1 MSAPEPAVLQAL
13 QGHTQGSDKWPGP
26 RAVKFY
32 IASVYNDFR
41 EERRQILEMV
51 GPELQSTYDD
61 RYIEIEFVDMHYG
74 SDGGDETN
82 PALLRYHLEEI
93 RCCNRTSKAGYF
105 LCLIGGEASS
115 YQPVLP
121 FKIPSSTFE
130 ELVKS
135 DSAQAALVRA
145 CYRVNGDGTY
155 HLHGDDKWYN
165 DLVERKDQRSRLSE
179 VQKAFNA
186 LATEALQVNANVSSL
201 LKSPVEHQ
209 CELALELLSN
219 GNHPKGVI
227 VVYRDMPELEPDDTK
242 LTTLARARLIQLKK
256 KLEDALPDSH
266 IIQLEPSSAD
276 SSRTDGGSENEEKLA
291 PFREKVQ
298 AVVSSLVDDSLS
310 TEPDQGKGR
319 KKTVQEV
326 FLEHITHLRICIEHN
341 RLHKVTVKQL
351 EDTAKIVLNKAAENY
366 ENRTRHPPVLIY
378 GPDASGKTTLLTHL
392 YYKCENIFPKP
403 VLRIIRFSASTPR
416 SAYNLELLRVMCQQ
430 ISIILNIPEGYLP
443 KDASFDPLYINN
455 WFQSLLKRCEEME
468 NEILLIFID
477 NVHRVNPLECDI
489 VTGLSWLPMSL
500 PRNVF
505 LVCTSAVSLE
515 QLQLTPAQKEKFKT
529 QNCYYLLDAIE
540 ETPENDSYGDFI
552 DGAFDNLEAV
562 FGIKAFS
569 KLAGYI
575 TCSEFGLTELE
586 LLELLMPTTNSDAVI
601 TLKDANFNFSTLCV
615 VKYMMKSLIS
625 ENTVSGRSTWRW
637 RAAAAT
643 ARARRRYV
651 RVQSALR
658 DAHSDLAALHFANF
672 LQDTDDT
679 DTSEAQELGCVDD
692 DDAVLDTTPFHSG
705 TRTAAAFTQRH
716 VEESWLHL
724 LLAGDFCKLKD
735 LTVCNFDFLLAAVQT
750 VTISY
755 LRCILEHVRCY
766 ILDRDVELVYGAVRK
781 SSDILTRDPMQLGAQ
796 IIAWLRPAVA
806 RRGVLATLVT
816 SAMAWCD
823 GYDKPLLVP
832 LNGWL
837 QPPIASTVR
846 VVSVGGSSP
855 GAGARLLQLAPSG
868 QHLVLAPSAGDPQL
882 WHVMS
887 NSKVHTFKGHS
898 GRILCMCVTR
908 ESQYLL
914 TGSEDTSV
922 IVWDLHSL
930 ACKTKILEHI
940 APVLC
945 VAAIVNRSLVISGGE
960 DSAVIVTSLVDGALV
975 TKLDHHRGPVTA
987 VKAIQDG
994 DILVTGS
1001 QDGTVCTWNV
1011 DNFTLLSTVTSG
1023 VPIHAMEVTEDN
1035 VFLITLQGENELHV
1049 RTFITGTHL
1058 HVLKR
1063 HKAKVKCFCVGHDS
1077 SRAAVGCADQRIYI
1091 YSLHNAQLLR
1101 TLAAA
1106 HDLAALA
1113 IADKDHFLLAA
1124 GGNRVTIYSFH
1135 TEDNLTNFRPTKQL
1149 KRRQTKS
1156 TTNITLLQAEQSE
1169 LIPISCLEVSRDGQ
1183 LAASGCARGLVRVW
1197 HLSTHRLQATLNGHI
1212 GHVTCVTFSP
1222 NNLLVLS
1229 GSEDRTVVVWQLAD
1243 NSPSLTYKGHTAA
1256 LQSLLMM
1263 SDGRRAMS
1271 GDRARNVHVWLVDSG
1286 IVLHSTTGP
1295 TVSLDVTLNMKFSV
1309 LSDGDNSVRIW
1320 SLARVDSGEE
1330 RRSVS
1335 HAERITCFALTADS
1349 QHVVTG
1355 SMDMSLKVW
1364 QLDGGKLSQVLVGHS
1379 DIVTC
1384 VAVSITNKTQVV
1396 SGSWD
1401 CNLIVWDINTGS
1413 DLHLLSGHLGK
1424 VTCVKVT
1431 GDGTIAVSSA
1441 EDKTLIIWETKRGL
1455 ALTSLA
1461 LHVPLLGFQITSDCS
1476 RIAIHLLDRGCLPMI
1491 CLHNTPATYV
1501 KIPTYAAP
1509 TKDIDE
1515 LRPLAPKRPMRR
1527 LLKKE
1532 VSLDTYTW
1540 QKKYGHLTS
1549 AAMMAQVDERLKR
1562 RFSVSASMEEISKI
1576 QEAKNKDLGSQVSL
1590 GPEEAAIAQ
1599 SQHFDQLEALWN
1611 KISPPRRRSNKSL
1624 TKQSSL
1630 IETKFDSSDEEH
1642 TPIEEQGKA
1651 HKSSLESRS

>member
-1 MSAPEPAVLQAL
+1 MSAPEPSVLSAL
-13 QGHTQGSDKWPGP
+13 KGFTETSDKWPGP
-26 RAVKFY
+26 RAVKIY
-32 IASVYNDFR
+32 VASVYNEFR

-74 SDGGDETN
+74 TDGGDEAN
-82 PALLRYHLEEI
+82 PALLQHYLEEI
-93 RCCNRTSKAGYF
+93 RCCNQTSKAGYF
-105 LCLIGGEASS
+105 LCLIGGDASS

-121 FKIPSSTFE
+121 FKIPEATFE

-145 CYRVNGDGTY
+145 CYRLNGDGSY
-155 HLHGDDKWYN
+155 HLEGEDKWFS
-165 DLVERKDQRSRLSE
+165 DLMDREEQRSRLFE

-186 LATEALQVNANVSSL
+186 TALEASANGLEVSDL
-201 LKSPVEHQ
+201 LRSPVELQ
-209 CELALELLSN
+209 CELALDLLSS
-219 GNHPKGVI
+219 GNHPKGMIAVI
-227 VVYRDMPELEPDDTK
+227 RDTPDLEPDDSKITV
-242 LTTLARARLIQLKK
+242 LAHSRLKELRRKM
-256 KLEDALPDSH
+256 EDALPDTH
-266 IIQLEPSSAD
+266 IITLESLSAE
-276 SSRTDGGSENEEKLA
+276 SSRTDGASDNEEKLA
-291 PFREKVQ
+291 PFREMVQ
-298 AVVSSLVDDSLS
+298 VVVSSLVDESLS

-341 RLHKVTVKQL
+341 RLYKVNVKQV
-351 EDTAKIVLNKAAENY
+351 EEAAKSILHNAKENY
-366 ENRTRHPPVLIY
+366 ENRTRHPPALIY
-378 GPDASGKTTLLTHL
+378 GPDASGKSTLLTHL
-392 YYKCENIFPKP
+392 YFKCEEIFPKP
-403 VLRIIRFSASTPR
+403 VLRIVRFSASTPR

-455 WFQSLLKRCEEME
+455 WFQSLLRKCEEME

-515 QLQLTPAQKEKFKT
+515 QLQLTPAQKEKFKV
-529 QNCYYLLDAIE
+529 QNCYYLLDAID
-540 ETPENDSYGDFI
+540 ETPENNSYGDYI
-552 DGAFDNLEAV
+552 DGAFDNLEVV
-562 FGIKAFS
+562 FGSKAFS
-569 KLAGYI
+569 KLASYI

-586 LLELLMPTTNSDAVI
+586 LLELLMPTSNSDAVI
-601 TLKDANFNFSTLCV
+601 TLKEANFNFSTICV
-615 VKYMMKSLIS
+615 AKNMMKNLIS
-625 ENTVSGRSTWRW
+625 ENVVSGRCTWRW
-637 RAAAAT
+637 RAAAASS
-643 ARARRRYV
+643 RARRRYV
-651 RVQSALR
+651 RSQAALR

-672 LQDTDDT
+672 LHDADDT
-679 DTSEAQELGCVDD
+679 DTSEAQEPVRVLIGCVDND
-692 DDAVLDTTPFHSG
+692 DDALLDSTPFHSAS
-705 TRTAAAFTQRH
+705 RTAAAFTQRH

-724 LLAGDFCKLKD
+724 LLAGDFSKLKD
-735 LTVCNFDFLLAAVQT
+735 LTVCNFDFLLASVQT

-816 SAMAWCD
+816 AAMAWCD

-846 VVSVGGSSP
+846 VLSVGGSTP

-887 NSKVHTFKGHS
+887 NSRVHTFKGHS

-922 IVWDLHSL
+922 IVWDLHTL
-930 ACKTKILEHI
+930 AVKTKILEHI

-987 VKAIQDG
+987 VKVIQDG
-994 DILVTGS
+994 EILVTCS

-1011 DNFTLLSTVTSG
+1011 DNFTLLSTVNAG
-1023 VPIHAMEVTEDN
+1023 VPINTMEVTDDN

-1063 HKAKVKCFCVGHDS
+1063 HKAKVKCFCVAHDS
-1077 SRAAVGCADQRIYI
+1077 SRAAVGCADQRIYL
-1091 YSLHNAQLLR
+1091 YSLHSATLLR
-1101 TLAAA
+1101 TLAVA

-1113 IADKDHFLLAA
+1113 VADKDHFLLAA

-1135 TEDNLTNFRPTKQL
+1135 TEDNLTNFRPTKQT

-1156 TTNITLLQAEQSE
+1156 MTNVTMLQAEQSE
-1169 LIPISCLEVSRDGQ
+1169 LIPISCLEISRDGQ

-1197 HLSTHRLQATLNGHI
+1197 HLSTHRLQTTLNGHL

-1229 GSEDRTVVVWQLAD
+1229 GSEDRTIVVWQLAD
-1243 NSPSLTYKGHTAA
+1243 NSPSLTYKGHSAA
-1256 LQSLLMM
+1256 LQTLLMM

-1271 GDRARNVHVWLVDSG
+1271 GDRARTVHVWLVDSG
-1286 IVLHSTTGP
+1286 IVLHSTAAP
-1295 TVSLDVTLNMKFSV
+1295 TASLDVTLNMKFAV

-1320 SLARVDSGEE
+1320 TLAGGDSGEE
-1330 RRSVS
+1330 KRNVS

-1364 QLDGGKLSQVLVGHS
+1364 KLDGGKLSQVLVGHS

-1384 VAVSITNKTQVV
+1384 VAVSITNKTQIV

-1461 LHVPLLGFQITSDCS
+1461 LHVPLLGFQITSDCA
-1476 RIAIHLLDRGCLPMI
+1476 RIAVHLLDRGCLPMI

-1509 TKDIDE
+1509 TKDVDE

-1624 TKQSSL
+1624 QKQSSL
-1630 IETKFDSSDEEH
+1630 IESRFDSSDEEH
-1642 TPIEEQGKA
+1642 TPVEEQE
-1651 HKSSLESRS
+1651 HMVE

>member
-1 MSAPEPAVLQAL
+1 MTAPEPLVLQAL
-13 QGHTQGSDKWPGP
+13 QGHTQQSTKWPGP
-26 RAVKFY
+26 RAVKIY
-32 IASVYNDFR
+32 ITSVYNDFR

-61 RYIEIEFVDMHYG
+61 RYIEIDFVDMHYG
-74 SDGGDETN
+74 TDGGDEAN
-82 PALLRYHLEEI
+82 PALLRYHLQEI
-93 RCCNRTSKAGYF
+93 KCCNQASKAGYF
-105 LCLIGGEASS
+105 LCLLGGDALS

-121 FKIPSSTFE
+121 FTIKYNIFT

-135 DSAQAALVRA
+135 DTAQAALIRS
-145 CYRVNGDGTY
+145 CYRLNDDGTY
-155 HLHGDDKWYN
+155 HLEGDDKWFN
-165 DLVERKDQRSRLSE
+165 DLLEREEQRSRLSE
-179 VQKAFNA
+179 VQKAFTTLVLDA
-186 LATEALQVNANVSSL
+186 IERGVEASDL
-201 LKSPVEHQ
+201 LKSAVELQ
-209 CELALELLSN
+209 CESALDLLAN
-219 GNHPKGVI
+219 GPHPKGI
-227 VVYRDMPELEPDDTK
+227 VAVFRDIQTEADDSK
-242 LTTLARARLIQLKK
+242 LANLASTRLKALKRR
-256 KLEDALPDSH
+256 LEDALPESH
-266 IIQLEPSSAD
+266 IIRLESPSAE
-276 SSRTDGGSENEEKLA
+276 SSRTDAGSDCEEKLA
-291 PFREKVQ
+291 PLREQVLN
-298 AVVSSLVDDSLS
+298 VVSSLVDDSLS

-341 RLHKVTVKQL
+341 RLYKVTVKQI
-351 EDTAKIVLNKAAENY
+351 EDTAKSILNNAKENY
-366 ENRTRHPPVLIY
+366 ENRMRHPPVLIH
-378 GPDASGKTTLLTHL
+378 GPDASGKSTLLTHL
-392 YYKCENIFPKP
+392 YYKCEEFFDKP
-403 VLRIIRFSASTPR
+403 VLRVIRFSASTPR

-455 WFQSLLKRCEEME
+455 WFQSLLRRCEEME

-505 LVCTSAVSLE
+505 LVCTSAVSLD
-515 QLQLTPAQKEKFKT
+515 QLQLTPAQKEKFKV

-540 ETPENDSYGDFI
+540 ETPENLSYGDYI
-552 DGAFDNLEAV
+552 DGAFDNLEVV
-562 FGIKAFS
+562 FGPKAFS
-569 KLAGYI
+569 KLASYI

-586 LLELLMPTTNSDAVI
+586 LLELLMPTTNSEAVI

-615 VKYMMKSLIS
+615 AKYMMKSLIF
-625 ENTVSGRSTWRW
+625 ENVVSGRSTWRW
-637 RAAAAT
+637 RAAAAG

-651 RVQSALR
+651 RVQAALR
-658 DAHSDLAALHFANF
+658 DAHSDLAALHFAHF
-672 LQDTDDT
+672 LNDADDT
-679 DTSEAQELGCVDD
+679 DTSDAQEPGCVDD
-692 DDAVLDTTPFHSG
+692 DDALLDSTPFHSAS
-705 TRTAAAFTQRH
+705 RTAAAFTQRH

-724 LLAGDFCKLKD
+724 LLAGDFSKLKD

-816 SAMAWCD
+816 AAMAWCD

-846 VVSVGGSSP
+846 VVSVGGSTP

-887 NSKVHTFKGHS
+887 NSRVHTFKGHS

-922 IVWDLHSL
+922 IVWDLHTL
-930 ACKTKILEHI
+930 AVKTKILEHI

-987 VKAIQDG
+987 VKVIQDG
-994 DILVTGS
+994 EILVTGS

-1011 DNFTLLSTVTSG
+1011 DNFTLLSTVTAG
-1023 VPIHAMEVTEDN
+1023 VPVHAMDITDDN
-1035 VFLITLQGENELHV
+1035 VFLITLQGDTELHL
-1049 RTFITGTHL
+1049 RTFITGTYL
-1058 HVLKR
+1058 HALKR
-1063 HKAKVKCFCVGHDS
+1063 HKTKVKCFCVAHDS
-1077 SRAAVGCADQRIYI
+1077 SRVAVGCADQRIYV
-1091 YSLHNAQLLR
+1091 YSIHSALLLR

-1113 IADKDHFLLAA
+1113 VADRDHFLLAA

-1135 TEDNLTNFRPTKQL
+1135 TEDNLTNFRPTKQI

-1197 HLSTHRLQATLNGHI
+1197 QLSTHRLQTTLNGHL
-1212 GHVTCVTFSP
+1212 GHITCVTFSP

-1229 GSEDRTVVVWQLAD
+1229 GSEDRKVVVWQLAD
-1243 NSPSLTYKGHTAA
+1243 NSPSLTYKGHPAA

-1271 GDRARNVHVWLVDSG
+1271 SDRARNVHVWLVDSG

-1295 TVSLDVTLNMKFSV
+1295 SASLDVTLNMKYSV

-1320 SLARVDSGEE
+1320 NLTGGDEE
-1330 RRSVS
+1330 KRSVS

-1364 QLDGGKLSQVLVGHS
+1364 KLDGGKLSQVLVGHS

-1431 GDGTIAVSSA
+1431 GDGTIAVSGA

-1461 LHVPLLGFQITSDCS
+1461 LHVPLLGFQITSDCA
-1476 RIAIHLLDRGCLPMI
+1476 RIVVHLLDRGCLPII

-1624 TKQSSL
+1624 SKQSSL
-1630 IETKFDSSDEEH
+1630 IESRFDSSDEEH
-1642 TPIEEQGKA
+1642 TPVEEQE
-1651 HKSSLESRS
+1651 HMVE

>member
-13 QGHTQGSDKWPGP
+13 QGHTQNCDKWPGP
-26 RAVKFY
+26 RACKIYV
-32 IASVYNDFR
+32 ASVYNDFR

-51 GPELQSTYDD
+51 GPELQATYDD
-61 RYIEIEFVDMHYG
+61 RYIEIEFLDMHYG
-74 SDGGDETN
+74 TDGGDEN
-82 PALLRYHLEEI
+82 SPALLRHLLDEI
-93 RCCNRTSKAGYF
+93 RCCNNTSKAGYF
-105 LCLIGGEASS
+105 LCLIGGDASS
-115 YQPVLP
+115 YLPVLP
-121 FKIPSSTFE
+121 FSVKEGTFE
-130 ELVKS
+130 QLVKPGCP
-135 DSAQAALVRA
+135 QAALVQA
-145 CYRVNGDGTY
+145 CYRLHADGLY
-155 HLHGDDKWYN
+155 HLEGDDKWFSN
-165 DLVERKDQRSRLSE
+165 LVDREEQRGRLAE
-179 VQKAFNA
+179 VQKAFNS
-186 LATEALQVNANVSSL
+186 LVLEAHAGGADVTHL
-201 LKSPVEHQ
+201 LRSPVEIQ
-209 CELALELLSN
+209 CELALDLLST

-227 VVYRDMPELEPDDTK
+227 AVFRDCPALEADDSK
-242 LTTLARARLIQLKK
+242 IAVLAHSRLKALKR
-256 KLEDALPDSH
+256 KLEDTLPENH
-266 IIQLEPSSAD
+266 IIRLESSSAE
-276 SSRTDGGSENEEKLA
+276 SSRTDAASDNEERLA
-291 PFREKVQ
+291 PLREAVQ
-298 AVVSSLVDDSLS
+298 ACVSALLDDSLS

-326 FLEHITHLRICIEHN
+326 FLEHITHLRICIEH
-341 RLHKVTVKQL
+341 RRQYKVNVKQI
-351 EDTAKIVLNKAAENY
+351 EDAAKSILSNATENY

-378 GPDASGKTTLLTHL
+378 GPDASGKSTLLTHL
-392 YYKCENIFPKP
+392 YYKCEEVFPKP

-455 WFQSLLKRCEEME
+455 WFQSLLRRCEDME

-505 LVCTSAVSLE
+505 LVCTSAVPLE
-515 QLQLTPAQKEKFKT
+515 QLQLTPAQKEKFKV
-529 QNCYYLLDAIE
+529 QQSYHLLDAIA
-540 ETPENDSYGDFI
+540 ETPENNSYGDYI
-552 DGAFDNLEAV
+552 DSAFDKLEAV
-562 FGIKAFS
+562 FGSKAFS

-586 LLELLMPTTNSDAVI
+586 LLELLMPTSNSDAVI

-615 VKYMMKSLIS
+615 AKYMMKPLIA
-625 ENTVSGRSTWRW
+625 ENVVSGRSTWRW
-637 RAAAAT
+637 RAAAAG

-672 LQDTDDT
+672 LQDPDDT
-679 DTSEAQELGCVDD
+679 DTSETQEPGCADE
-692 DDAVLDTTPFHSG
+692 DDALLDSTPFHSG

-724 LLAGDFCKLKD
+724 LLAGDFSKLKD

-750 VTISY
+750 VTVSY

-766 ILDRDVELVYGAVRK
+766 ILDRDVELVYGAVKK

-816 SAMAWCD
+816 AAMAWCD

-846 VVSVGGSSP
+846 VLSVGATSP

-868 QHLVLAPSAGDPQL
+868 QHLVLAPAAGDPQL

-922 IVWDLHSL
+922 IVWDLHTL
-930 ACKTKILEHI
+930 AVKAKMTEHI

-945 VAAIVNRSLVISGGE
+945 VAAVVNRSLVISGGE
-960 DSAVIVTSLVDGALV
+960 DSAVIVASLVDGSLV
-975 TKLDHHRGPVTA
+975 TKLDHHRGSVTG
-987 VKAIQDG
+987 VKVLQDG
-994 DILVTGS
+994 EIVVTCS
-1001 QDGTVCTWNV
+1001 QDGTICTWNV
-1011 DNFTLLSTVTSG
+1011 DNFTLLSTVTAG
-1023 VPIHAMEVTEDN
+1023 MPVHAMEITDDN
-1035 VFLITLQGENELHV
+1035 VFLVTLQGENELHV
-1049 RTFITGTHL
+1049 RTFITGTYL
-1058 HVLKR
+1058 HMLKR
-1063 HKAKVKCFCVGHDS
+1063 HKTKLKCFCVAHDS
-1077 SRAAVGCADQRIYI
+1077 SRAAVGCSDQRVYV
-1091 YSLHNAQLLR
+1091 YSLHTAQLLR
-1101 TLAAA
+1101 TIAVA
-1106 HDLAALA
+1106 HDLSALA
-1113 IADKDHFLLAA
+1113 VADRDHFLLAA

-1156 TTNITLLQAEQSE
+1156 KTNISLLQAEQSE

-1197 HLSTHRLQATLNGHI
+1197 QLSTHRLQTTLNGHM

-1243 NSPSLTYKGHTAA
+1243 NSPTLTYKGHSAA

-1263 SDGRRAMS
+1263 SDNRRAMS

-1295 TVSLDVTLNMKFSV
+1295 SASLEVTLNMKFAV

-1320 SLARVDSGEE
+1320 ALTGGEGSDE
-1330 RRSVS
+1330 RRTVS
-1335 HAERITCFALTADS
+1335 HAERVTCFAVTADL

-1364 QLDGGKLSQVLVGHS
+1364 KLDGGKLSQVLVGHS

-1384 VAVSITNKTQVV
+1384 VAVAITNKTQVV

-1401 CNLIVWDINTGS
+1401 CNLIVWDMNTGS

-1431 GDGTIAVSSA
+1431 GDGSIAVSSA

-1461 LHVPLLGFQITSDCS
+1461 LHVPVLGLQITSDCS
-1476 RIAIHLLDRGCLPMI
+1476 RIVIHLLDRGCLPII

-1509 TKDIDE
+1509 TKNADE

-1611 KISPPRRRSNKSL
+1611 KVSPPRRRSNKSL
-1624 TKQSSL
+1624 SKQSSL
-1630 IETKFDSSDEEH
+1630 IERLDSSDEEH
-1642 TPIEEQGKA
+1642 TPVEEQVRFRKA
-1651 HKSSLESRS
+1651 TN

>member
-1 MSAPEPAVLQAL
+1 MSAPEPLVLQAL
-13 QGHTQGSDKWPGP
+13 QGYTEQSDKWPGP
-26 RAVKFY
+26 RVVKIFV
-32 IASVYNDFR
+32 ASVYNDFR
-41 EERRQILEMV
+41 EERRHVLELA
-51 GPELQSTYDD
+51 GPELQATYDD
-61 RYIEIEFVDMHYG
+61 RHVEFEFVDMHYG
-74 SDGGDETN
+74 TDGGDETN

-93 RCCNRTSKAGYF
+93 RSCNHASKAGYF
-105 LCLIGGEASS
+105 LCFIGGDTST

-121 FKIPSSTFE
+121 FKIAGETFE
-130 ELVKS
+130 QLIKS
-135 DSAQAALVRA
+135 ESAQTALIRA
-145 CYRVNGDGTY
+145 CYRLNGDGNY
-155 HLHGDDKWYN
+155 HLEGDEKWFS
-165 DLVERKDQRSRLSE
+165 DLLDRDEQRKRLSI
-179 VQKAFNA
+179 VQKVFNTLA
-186 LATEALQVNANVSSL
+186 LEALEKGADVTNL
-201 LKSPVEHQ
+201 LRSPVEIQ
-209 CELALELLSN
+209 CDTALELLST
-219 GNHPKGVI
+219 GKHPKGLI
-227 VVYRDMPELEPDDTK
+227 VVYRDIPDLEADDSK
-242 LTTLARARLIQLKK
+242 LTTLVHQRLKK
-256 KLEDALPDSH
+256 LLKKFEDVLPETHVIRLEA
-266 IIQLEPSSAD
+266 ISAD
-276 SSRTDGGSENEEKLA
+276 SSRTDAASDNEEKLS

-341 RLHKVTVKQL
+341 RLYKVNVKKI
-351 EDTAKIVLNKAAENY
+351 EDAARDILDNAKENY
-366 ENRTRHPPVLIY
+366 ENRCRHPPVLIY
-378 GPDASGKTTLLTHL
+378 GPDASGKSTLLTHL
-392 YYKCENIFPKP
+392 YFKCEEIFPKP
-403 VLRIIRFSASTPR
+403 VLRIIRFSAATPR

-455 WFQSLLKRCEEME
+455 WFQSLLKRCEEMKD
-468 NEILLIFID
+468 EILLIFID

-505 LVCTSAVSLE
+505 LFCTSAMSLE
-515 QLQLTPAQKEKFKT
+515 QLQLTPAQKEKFKV
-529 QNCYYLLDAIE
+529 QNCYYLLDAVE
-540 ETPENDSYGDFI
+540 ESPENNSCGDYI
-552 DGAFDNLEAV
+552 DGAFDNLEVV
-562 FGIKAFS
+562 FGSKSFS

-586 LLELLMPTTNSDAVI
+586 LLELLMPTSNSDAVI

-615 VKYMMKSLIS
+615 AKYMMLTKTIIV
-625 ENTVSGRSTWRW
+625 ENVVSGRSTWRW
-637 RAAAAT
+637 RAAAAS

-672 LQDTDDT
+672 LNDTDDT
-679 DTSEAQELGCVDD
+679 DTSETHEPVLPGYVDD
-692 DDAVLDTTPFHSG
+692 DDALLDSTPFHSAS
-705 TRTAAAFTQRH
+705 RTAAAFTQRH

-724 LLAGDFCKLKD
+724 LLAGDFSKLKD

-816 SAMAWCD
+816 AAMAWCD

-837 QPPIASTVR
+837 HPPIASTVR
-846 VVSVGGSSP
+846 VVSVGGSTP
-855 GAGARLLQLAPSG
+855 GAGVRLLQLAPSG

-922 IVWDLHSL
+922 IVWDLHTL
-930 ACKTKILEHI
+930 AVKTKILEHI

-975 TKLDHHRGPVTA
+975 TKLDHHRGPVTTIK
-987 VKAIQDG
+987 VIQDG
-994 DILVTGS
+994 DILVTCS

-1011 DNFTLLSTVTSG
+1011 DSFTLLSTVSTG

-1035 VFLITLQGENELHV
+1035 VFLVTLQGENELHI

-1058 HVLKR
+1058 HILKR

-1077 SRAAVGCADQRIYI
+1077 SRVSVGCADQRIYI
-1091 YSLHNAQLLR
+1091 YSLHTAQLLR

-1135 TEDNLTNFRPTKQL
+1135 TEDNLTNFRPTKML

-1197 HLSTHRLQATLNGHI
+1197 QLSTHRLQTTLNGHL
-1212 GHVTCVTFSP
+1212 GHITCVTFSP

-1243 NSPSLTYKGHTAA
+1243 NSSSLTYKGHQSA
-1256 LQSLLMM
+1256 LQTLLMM

-1286 IVLHSTTGP
+1286 IVLHSATCP
-1295 TVSLDVTLNMKFSV
+1295 TASIDVTLNMKFAV

-1320 SLARVDSGEE
+1320 ALAEGDSGEE
-1330 RRSVS
+1330 KRSVS
-1335 HAERITCFALTADS
+1335 HAERVTCFALTADS

-1401 CNLIVWDINTGS
+1401 YNLIVWDINTGS
-1413 DLHLLSGHLGK
+1413 DVHLLSGHLGK

-1431 GDGTIAVSSA
+1431 GDGSIAVSGA

-1455 ALTSLA
+1455 ALTSFA

-1476 RIAIHLLDRGCLPMI
+1476 RVVVHLLDRGCLPII

-1509 TKDIDE
+1509 TKDVDE

-1590 GPEEAAIAQ
+1590 GPEQAAIAQ

-1624 TKQSSL
+1624 SKQSSL
-1630 IETKFDSSDEEH
+1630 IERVDSSDEDH
-1642 TPIEEQGKA
+1642 TPVEEQE
-1651 HKSSLESRS
+1651 HMVE

>member
-1 MSAPEPAVLQAL
+1 MSAPEPAVLRAL
-13 QGHTQGSDKWPGP
+13 QGYTDHSDKWPGP
-26 RAVKFY
+26 RLVKIY
-32 IASVYNDFR
+32 LASIYNEFR
-41 EERRQILEMV
+41 EERRHLLEMV
-51 GPELQSTYDD
+51 GPELQATYDD
-61 RYIEIEFVDMHYG
+61 RHIEIEFVDMHYG
-74 SDGGDETN
+74 TDGKDETN
-82 PALLRYHLEEI
+82 PALLRYHLDEI
-93 RCCNRTSKAGYF
+93 RCCNHTSKAGYF
-105 LCLIGGEASS
+105 LCFIGGDASQ

-121 FKIPSSTFE
+121 FKIPVNTFE
-130 ELVKS
+130 KLVKS

-145 CYRVNGDGTY
+145 CYRLNGNNAY
-155 HLHGDDKWYN
+155 QLEGDDKWFS
-165 DLVERKDQRSRLSE
+165 DLLEREDQRSRLSAIE
-179 VQKAFNA
+179 KAFKA
-186 LATEALQVNANVSSL
+186 LALEALGEKDGIADLLRSST
-201 LKSPVEHQ
+201 EIQ
-209 CELALELLSN
+209 CELALELLKN
-219 GNHPKGVI
+219 GKHPKGVI
-227 VVYRDMPELEPDDTK
+227 AVLKDIPDLEHDDSKITV
-242 LTTLARARLIQLKK
+242 LAHSRLKK
-256 KLEDALPDSH
+256 LQRKLEETLPEGH
-266 IIQLEPSSAD
+266 VIRLEVPSAD
-276 SSRTDGGSENEEKLA
+276 SSRTDGASDNDEKLS
-291 PFREKVQ
+291 PFRDQ
-298 AVVSSLVDDSLS
+298 IQTVVSSLIDDSLS
-310 TEPDQGKGR
+310 TEPDQGRGR

-341 RLHKVTVKQL
+341 SLYKVTVKQIA
-351 EDTAKIVLNKAAENY
+351 DVAKTILNTVKENY
-366 ENRTRHPPVLIY
+366 ENRCRHPPVLIY
-378 GPDASGKTTLLTHL
+378 GPDASGKSTLLTHL
-392 YYKCENIFPKP
+392 YFQCEKLFSRP
-403 VLRIIRFSASTPR
+403 VLRIIRFSAATPR

-455 WFQSLLKRCEEME
+455 WFQSLLRRCEDME

-505 LVCTSAVSLE
+505 LICTSAVSLQ
-515 QLQLTPAQKEKFKT
+515 QLQLTPAQKEKFKI

-540 ETPENDSYGDFI
+540 ETSDNHSYGDYI
-552 DGAFDNLEAV
+552 DGAFDNLETV
-562 FGIKAFS
+562 FGAKAFS
-569 KLAGYI
+569 KLAGYV

-586 LLELLMPTTNSDAVI
+586 LLELLMPTSNSEAII
-601 TLKDANFNFSTLCV
+601 TLQDANFNFSTLCV
-615 VKYMMKSLIS
+615 TKYMMKSLIV
-625 ENTVSGRSTWRW
+625 ENVVSGRCTWRW
-637 RAAAAT
+637 RAAAAG

-658 DAHSDLAALHFANF
+658 DTHSDLAALHFANF
-672 LQDTDDT
+672 LHESDDT

-692 DDAVLDTTPFHSG
+692 DDALLDSTPFHSAS
-705 TRTAAAFTQRH
+705 RTAAAFTQRH

-724 LLAGDFCKLKD
+724 LLAGDFSKLKD

-796 IIAWLRPAVA
+796 IIAWLRPAIA

-816 SAMAWCD
+816 AAMAWCD

-846 VVSVGGSSP
+846 VMSVGGTAVGTAG

-868 QHLVLAPSAGDPQL
+868 QHLVLAPAAGDPQL

-887 NSKVHTFKGHS
+887 NSRVHTFKGHS

-914 TGSEDTSV
+914 TGSEDTTV
-922 IVWDLHSL
+922 VVWDLHTL
-930 ACKTKILEHI
+930 AVKTKILEHI

-975 TKLDHHRGPVTA
+975 TKLDHHRGPVTS
-987 VKAIQDG
+987 VKVILDG
-994 DILVTGS
+994 EILVTGS
-1001 QDGTVCTWNV
+1001 HDGTVCTWNV
-1011 DNFTLLSTVTSG
+1011 DNFTILSTITVGT
-1023 VPIHAMEVTEDN
+1023 PIHIMDVTDDN
-1035 VFLITLQGENELHV
+1035 VFLITLQGDHELHL
-1049 RTFITGTHL
+1049 RTFITGTYL
-1058 HVLKR
+1058 HALKR
-1063 HKAKVKCFCVGHDS
+1063 HKAKVKCFCVAHDS

-1091 YSLHNAQLLR
+1091 YSLHSGQLLR

-1113 IADKDHFLLAA
+1113 VADKDHFLFAA
-1124 GGNRVTIYSFH
+1124 GGHRVTIYSFH
-1135 TEDNLTNFRPTKQL
+1135 TEDNLTNFRPTKQM

-1197 HLSTHRLQATLNGHI
+1197 HLSTHRLQTTLNGHI
-1212 GHVTCVTFSP
+1212 GHITCVTFSP

-1243 NSPSLTYKGHTAA
+1243 NSPSLTYKGHSAA
-1256 LQSLLMM
+1256 LQTLLMM

-1271 GDRARNVHVWLVDSG
+1271 GDRARNIHVWLVDSG
-1286 IVLHSTTGP
+1286 IILHSANGP
-1295 TVSLDVTLNMKFSV
+1295 SATIDVTLNMKFAV
-1309 LSDGDNSVRIW
+1309 LSDGDNSIRIW
-1320 SLARVDSGEE
+1320 ALTGGEEE

-1364 QLDGGKLSQVLVGHS
+1364 QLDGGKLSQVLVGHT

-1401 CNLIVWDINTGS
+1401 FNLIVWDINTGS
-1413 DLHLLSGHLGK
+1413 DVHLLSGHLGK

-1431 GDGTIAVSSA
+1431 GDGTIAVSGA

-1461 LHVPLLGFQITSDCS
+1461 LHVPLLGFQITSDCA
-1476 RIAIHLLDRGCLPMI
+1476 RIVVHLLDRGCLPII

-1624 TKQSSL
+1624 SKQSSL
-1630 IETKFDSSDEEH
+1630 IESRFDSSDEEH
-1642 TPIEEQGKA
+1642 TPVEEQE
-1651 HKSSLESRS
+1651 HIVE

>member
-1 MSAPEPAVLQAL
+1 MSAPEPLVLEAL
-13 QGHTQGSDKWPGP
+13 QGHVQQHDKWPGP
-26 RAVKFY
+26 RAVKIFV
-32 IASVYNDFR
+32 ASTYKNFR
-41 EERRQILEMV
+41 EERRQVLELV
-51 GPELQSTYDD
+51 GPELQTTYDD
-61 RYIEIEFVDMHYG
+61 RYIEFEFVDMHYG
-74 SDGGDETN
+74 TDGGDEAN
-82 PALLRYHLEEI
+82 PALLRYHLDEI
-93 RCCNRTSKAGYF
+93 RCCNQTSKAGFF
-105 LCLIGGEASS
+105 LCFIGGNPSH
-115 YQPVLP
+115 YHPVLP
-121 FKIPSSTFE
+121 FTIDAERFE
-130 ELVKS
+130 QLVKS
-135 DSAQAALVRA
+135 DGAQSALIKA
-145 CYRVNGDGTY
+145 CYKLGDGRY
-155 HLHGDDKWYN
+155 HLEGDDKWYS
-165 DLVERKDQRSRLSE
+165 DLLERDEQRKRLTGA
-179 VQKAFNA
+179 QRAFNNLA
-186 LATEALQVNANVSSL
+186 LEALERGSDVADL
-201 LKSPVEHQ
+201 LRSPVEIQ
-209 CELALELLSN
+209 CELALELLKN
-219 GNHPKGVI
+219 GKHPEGMVAVFKDI
-227 VVYRDMPELEPDDTK
+227 PESKSDDK
-242 LTTLARARLIQLKK
+242 LITITIERLKKLQK
-256 KLEDALPDSH
+256 KLEDSLPATH
-266 IIQLEPSSAD
+266 VIRVGPSSAE
-276 SSRTDGGSENEEKLA
+276 STPTDPGSDAEEKLS
-291 PFREKVQ
+291 PFRDKLQ
-298 AVVSSLVDDSLS
+298 TVVSLLVDDSLS

-341 RLHKVTVKQL
+341 KNFKVNAKQI
-351 EDTAKIVLNKAAENY
+351 EDTAKSILDNAKEYY
-366 ENRTRHPPVLIY
+366 ESRSRHPPVLIH

-392 YYKCENIFPKP
+392 YFKCEEIFPKR
-403 VLRIIRFSASTPR
+403 VLRIVRFSAATPR

-455 WFQSLLKRCEEME
+455 WFQSLLRRCEEME

-477 NVHRVNPLECDI
+477 NIHRVNPLECDI

-505 LVCTSAVSLE
+505 LVCTSSVPLE
-515 QLQLTPAQKEKFKT
+515 QLQLTPAQKEKFKV
-529 QNCYYLLDAIE
+529 QNCYHLLDAIDD
-540 ETPENDSYGDFI
+540 TTENCSSEQFI
-552 DGAFDNLEAV
+552 DGAFDNLEVV
-562 FGIKAFS
+562 FGAKAFS

-586 LLELLMPTTNSDAVI
+586 LLELLMPTSNSDAVI
-601 TLKDANFNFSTLCV
+601 TLHDANFTFSTLAV
-615 VKYMMKSLIS
+615 AKYMMKTIIS
-625 ENTVSGRSTWRW
+625 EQVVSGRSTWRW
-637 RAAAAT
+637 RAAAAGS
-643 ARARRRYV
+643 RARRRYI

-658 DAHSDLAALHFANF
+658 DAHSDLAALHFASF
-672 LQDTDDT
+672 LQDAEEN
-679 DTSEAQELGCVDD
+679 DTSETQEPGCVAD
-692 DDAVLDTTPFHSG
+692 DDALLDSTPFHSAS
-705 TRTAAAFTQRH
+705 RTAAAFTQRH

-724 LLAGDFCKLKD
+724 LLAGDFSKLKD

-781 SSDILTRDPMQLGAQ
+781 ASDILTRDPMQLGAQ
-796 IIAWLRPAVA
+796 IIAWLRPSVA

-816 SAMAWCD
+816 AAMAWCD

-837 QPPIASTVR
+837 HPPIASTVR
-846 VVSVGGSSP
+846 VVSAGAAS
-855 GAGARLLQLAPSG
+855 GAGVRLLQLAPSG
-868 QHLVLAPSAGDPQL
+868 QHLVLAPATGDPQL

-887 NSKVHTFKGHS
+887 NSRVHTFKGHS
-898 GRILCMCVTR
+898 GRILSMCVTR

-922 IVWDLHSL
+922 IVWDLHTL
-930 ACKTKILEHI
+930 AVKTKILEHI

-975 TKLDHHRGPVTA
+975 TKLDHHRGPVTE
-987 VKAIQDG
+987 VKVIQDG
-994 DILVTGS
+994 EILVTCS

-1011 DNFTLLSTVTSG
+1011 DNFTLLSTVNAG
-1023 VPIHAMEVTEDN
+1023 APIHAMTVTDDN
-1035 VFLITLQGENELHV
+1035 VFLVTLQGDNELHV

-1058 HVLKR
+1058 HLLKR

-1091 YSLHNAQLLR
+1091 YSLHSAQLLR

-1135 TEDNLTNFRPTKQL
+1135 TEDNLTNFRPTKQMS
-1149 KRRQTKS
+1149 RRQTKS
-1156 TTNITLLQAEQSE
+1156 RTNITLLQAEQNE

-1197 HLSTHRLQATLNGHI
+1197 QLSTHRLQATLSGHMGHI
-1212 GHVTCVTFSP
+1212 TCVTFSP

-1243 NSPSLTYKGHTAA
+1243 NSPSLTYKGHQSA
-1256 LQSLLMM
+1256 LQTLLMM

-1271 GDRARNVHVWLVDSG
+1271 GDRSRHVHVWLVDSG
-1286 IVLHSTTGP
+1286 IVLLSATCPST
-1295 TVSLDVTLNMKFSV
+1295 SIDVTLNMKYAV

-1320 SLARVDSGEE
+1320 ALAEGDISEE
-1330 RRSVS
+1330 KRSVS
-1335 HAERITCFALTADS
+1335 HAERVTCFALTADS
-1349 QHVVTG
+1349 QHIVTG
-1355 SMDMSLKVW
+1355 SCDMSLKVW
-1364 QLDGGKLSQVLVGHS
+1364 QLNGGKLSQVLVGHT

-1401 CNLIVWDINTGS
+1401 CNLIVWDINTGT

-1431 GDGTIAVSSA
+1431 GDGSIAVSGA

-1476 RIAIHLLDRGCLPMI
+1476 RIVVHLLDRGCLPII

-1509 TKDIDE
+1509 TKDADE

-1540 QKKYGHLTS
+1540 QKKYAHLTS

-1590 GPEEAAIAQ
+1590 GPEQAAIAQ

-1624 TKQSSL
+1624 SKQSSL
-1630 IETKFDSSDEEH
+1630 IERVDSSDEDH
-1642 TPIEEQGKA
+1642 TPVEEQE
-1651 HKSSLESRS
+1651 HMVE

>member
-1 MSAPEPAVLQAL
+1 MSAPEPLVLQAL
-13 QGHTQGSDKWPGP
+13 QGHTQQSDKWPGP
-26 RAVKFY
+26 RAVKIY
-32 IASVYNDFR
+32 VASVYNEFR

-74 SDGGDETN
+74 TDGGDETN
-82 PALLRYHLEEI
+82 PALLRYHLDEI
-93 RCCNRTSKAGYF
+93 RCCNQTSKAGYF
-105 LCLIGGEASS
+105 LCFIGGDTSS

-121 FKIPSSTFE
+121 FKISSDIFE
-130 ELVKS
+130 ELLKS
-135 DSAQAALVRA
+135 DSAQADLVHA
-145 CYRVNGDGTY
+145 CYRLNGDGTY
-155 HLHGDDKWYN
+155 HLESDDKWFS
-165 DLVERKDQRSRLSE
+165 DLLERGEQRNRLSE
-179 VQKAFNA
+179 VQKAFNTIA
-186 LATEALQVNANVSSL
+186 LEAASRGVDVTDL
-201 LKSPVEHQ
+201 LRSPLEIQ
-209 CELALELLSN
+209 CELALELLAN
-219 GNHPKGVI
+219 GNHPKGLIAVLRDVADQEPEDSKLSVLANNRLKSLMKKMEDVLPDTH
-227 VVYRDMPELEPDDTK
+227 VVRLEPT
-242 LTTLARARLIQLKK
+242 
-256 KLEDALPDSH
+256 
-266 IIQLEPSSAD
+266 SAD
-276 SSRTDGGSENEEKLA
+276 SSRTDVASDNEEKLA

-326 FLEHITHLRICIEHN
+326 FLEHITHLRICIENN
-341 RLHKVTVKQL
+341 RLYKVTVKQI
-351 EDTAKIVLNKAAENY
+351 EEAAKSILSNAKEHY

-378 GPDASGKTTLLTHL
+378 GPDASGKSTLLTHL
-392 YYKCENIFPKP
+392 YYKCEEVFPKP

-455 WFQSLLKRCEEME
+455 WFQSLLRRCEDME

-515 QLQLTPAQKEKFKT
+515 LLQLTPAQKEKFKV

-540 ETPENDSYGDFI
+540 ETPENKSYGDHI
-552 DGAFDNLEAV
+552 DGAFDSLQVV
-562 FGIKAFS
+562 FGSKAFS
-569 KLAGYI
+569 KLASYI

-586 LLELLMPTTNSDAVI
+586 LLELLMPTSNSEAII
-601 TLKDANFNFSTLCV
+601 TLRDANFNFSTLCV
-615 VKYMMKSLIS
+615 AKYMMKTLII
-625 ENTVSGRSTWRW
+625 ENVVSGRNTWRW
-637 RAAAAT
+637 RAAAAG

-672 LQDTDDT
+672 LQETDDN

-692 DDAVLDTTPFHSG
+692 DDALLDSTPFHSAS
-705 TRTAAAFTQRH
+705 RTAAAFTQRH

-724 LLAGDFCKLKD
+724 LLAGDFSKLKD

-816 SAMAWCD
+816 AAMAWCD

-837 QPPIASTVR
+837 HPPIASTVR
-846 VVSVGGSSP
+846 VVSVGGA

-882 WHVMS
+882 WHIMS

-922 IVWDLHSL
+922 IVWDLHTL
-930 ACKTKILEHI
+930 AIKTKILEHI

-960 DSAVIVTSLVDGALV
+960 DSSVIVSSLVDGTLI
-975 TKLDHHRGPVTA
+975 TKVDHHRGPVTA
-987 VKAIQDG
+987 VKVIQDG
-994 DILVTGS
+994 EILVTCS

-1011 DNFTLLSTVTSG
+1011 DNSALLSTVNAG
-1023 VPIHAMEVTEDN
+1023 APIHAMDVTDDN
-1035 VFLITLQGENELHV
+1035 VFLITLQGENELHL
-1049 RTFITGTHL
+1049 RTFITGTYL
-1058 HVLKR
+1058 HMLKR
-1063 HKAKVKCFCVGHDS
+1063 HKAKVKCFCVAHDS
-1077 SRAAVGCADQRIYI
+1077 SRAAVGCTDQRIYL
-1091 YSLHNAQLLR
+1091 YSLHSAQLLR

-1113 IADKDHFLLAA
+1113 VADRDHFLLAA

-1135 TEDNLTNFRPTKQL
+1135 TEDNLTNFRPTKQM

-1197 HLSTHRLQATLNGHI
+1197 QLSTHRLQTTLSGHI

-1222 NNLLVLS
+1222 NNLIVLS

-1243 NSPSLTYKGHTAA
+1243 NSPSLTYKGHTSA
-1256 LQSLLMM
+1256 LQTLLMM

-1295 TVSLDVTLNMKFSV
+1295 SATIDVTLNMKFAV

-1320 SLARVDSGEE
+1320 SLAGGDNAED
-1330 RRSVS
+1330 RRAVS

-1364 QLDGGKLSQVLVGHS
+1364 KLDGGKLSQVLVGHS

-1461 LHVPLLGFQITSDCS
+1461 LHVPLLGFQITSDCA
-1476 RIAIHLLDRGCLPMI
+1476 RIVVHLLDRGCLPMI

-1509 TKDIDE
+1509 TKDVDE

-1624 TKQSSL
+1624 SKQSSL
-1630 IETKFDSSDEEH
+1630 IESRFDSSDEEH
-1642 TPIEEQGKA
+1642 TPVEEQE
-1651 HKSSLESRS
+1651 HMVE

>member
-1 MSAPEPAVLQAL
+1 MTAPEPSVLQAL
-13 QGHTQGSDKWPGP
+13 QGYTQLSDKWPGP
-26 RAVKFY
+26 RAVKIFV
-32 IASVYNDFR
+32 ASVYNDFR

-61 RYIEIEFVDMHYG
+61 RYIEVDFVDMHYG
-74 SDGGDETN
+74 TDGGDEAN
-82 PALLRYHLEEI
+82 PALLRYYLQEI
-93 RCCNRTSKAGYF
+93 KCCSHTSKAGYF
-105 LCLIGGEASS
+105 LCLLGGDPSS

-121 FKIPSSTFE
+121 FTIKPDLFT

-135 DSAQAALVRA
+135 DTAQAALIRS
-145 CYRVNGDGTY
+145 CYRLKDDGSY
-155 HLHGDDKWYN
+155 HLEGDDKWFSN
-165 DLVERKDQRSRLSE
+165 LQEREEQRSRLSDI
-179 VQKAFNA
+179 QKAFNTLVLDA
-186 LATEALQVNANVSSL
+186 IERGVEASDL
-201 LKSPVEHQ
+201 LRSPVEIQ
-209 CELALELLSN
+209 CELALDLLANSP
-219 GNHPKGVI
+219 HPKGVI
-227 VVYRDMPELEPDDTK
+227 AVFRDVQTEGDDSKLEV
-242 LTTLARARLIQLKK
+242 LASTRLKSLKK
-256 KLEDALPDSH
+256 KFEDALPESH
-266 IIQLEPSSAD
+266 IIKLESLSAE
-276 SSRTDGGSENEEKLA
+276 SSRTDAGSDSEEKLA
-291 PFREKVQ
+291 PFREQVL
-298 AVVSSLVDDSLS
+298 AAVSSLVDDSLS

-341 RLHKVTVKQL
+341 RMYKVTVKQI
-351 EDTAKIVLNKAAENY
+351 EDTAKSILNNAKENY
-366 ENRTRHPPVLIY
+366 DNRARHPPVLIH
-378 GPDASGKTTLLTHL
+378 GPDASGKSTLLTHL
-392 YYKCENIFPKP
+392 YYKCEEIFDKP
-403 VLRIIRFSASTPR
+403 VLRVIRFSASTPR

-455 WFQSLLKRCEEME
+455 WFQSLLRRCEEME

-505 LVCTSAVSLE
+505 LVCTSAVSLD
-515 QLQLTPAQKEKFKT
+515 QLQLTPAQKEKFKV
-529 QNCYYLLDAIE
+529 QNCYYMLDAIE
-540 ETPENDSYGDFI
+540 ETPENLSYGDYI
-552 DGAFDNLEAV
+552 DGAFDNLEVV
-562 FGIKAFS
+562 FGSKAFS
-569 KLAGYI
+569 KLASYI

-586 LLELLMPTTNSDAVI
+586 LLELLMPTTNSEAVI

-615 VKYMMKSLIS
+615 AKYMMKSLIS
-625 ENTVSGRSTWRW
+625 ENVVSGRCTWRW
-637 RAAAAT
+637 RAAAAG

-651 RVQSALR
+651 RVQAALR
-658 DAHSDLAALHFANF
+658 DAHSDLAALHFAHF
-672 LQDTDDT
+672 LNDTDENDMS
-679 DTSEAQELGCVDD
+679 DAQEPGCVDD
-692 DDAVLDTTPFHSG
+692 DDALLDSTPFHSAS
-705 TRTAAAFTQRH
+705 RTAAAFTQRH

-724 LLAGDFCKLKD
+724 LLAGDFSKLKD

-781 SSDILTRDPMQLGAQ
+781 ASDILTRDPMQLGAQ

-816 SAMAWCD
+816 AAMAWCD

-846 VVSVGGSSP
+846 VVSVGSSTP

-868 QHLVLAPSAGDPQL
+868 QHLVLAPSSGDPQL

-887 NSKVHTFKGHS
+887 NSRVHTFKGHS

-914 TGSEDTSV
+914 TGSEDTTV
-922 IVWDLHSL
+922 IVWDLHTL
-930 ACKTKILEHI
+930 AVKTKILEHI

-987 VKAIQDG
+987 VKVIQDG
-994 DILVTGS
+994 EILVTGS

-1011 DNFTLLSTVTSG
+1011 DNFTLLSTVTAG
-1023 VPIHAMEVTEDN
+1023 VPIQAMEITDDN
-1035 VFLITLQGENELHV
+1035 VFLVTLQGETELHL
-1049 RTFITGTHL
+1049 RTFITGTYL
-1058 HVLKR
+1058 HSLKR
-1063 HKAKVKCFCVGHDS
+1063 HKTKVKCFCVAHDS
-1077 SRAAVGCADQRIYI
+1077 SRVAVGCADQRIYV
-1091 YSLHNAQLLR
+1091 YSMHSAQLLR

-1113 IADKDHFLLAA
+1113 VADRDHFLLAA

-1135 TEDNLTNFRPTKQL
+1135 TEDNLTNFRPTKQI

-1197 HLSTHRLQATLNGHI
+1197 QLSTHRLQTTLNGHL
-1212 GHVTCVTFSP
+1212 GHITCVTFSP

-1229 GSEDRTVVVWQLAD
+1229 GSEDRKVVVWQLAD
-1243 NSPSLTYKGHTAA
+1243 NSPSLTYKGHPAA

-1295 TVSLDVTLNMKFSV
+1295 TATLNVTLNMKYSV

-1320 SLARVDSGEE
+1320 NLTGGEGGEE
-1330 RRSVS
+1330 KRSVS

-1364 QLDGGKLSQVLVGHS
+1364 KLDGGKLSQVLVGHT

-1384 VAVSITNKTQVV
+1384 VAISITNKTQVV

-1431 GDGTIAVSSA
+1431 GDGTIAVSGA

-1461 LHVPLLGFQITSDCS
+1461 LHVPLLGFQITSDCA
-1476 RIAIHLLDRGCLPMI
+1476 RIVVHLLDRGCLPII
-1491 CLHNTPATYV
+1491 CLHNTTATYV
-1501 KIPTYAAP
+1501 KIPTYTAP
-1509 TKDIDE
+1509 TKDVDE

-1590 GPEEAAIAQ
+1590 GPKEAAIAQ

-1630 IETKFDSSDEEH
+1630 IESRFDSSDEEH
-1642 TPIEEQGKA
+1642 TPVEEQE
-1651 HKSSLESRS
+1651 HMVE

>member
-1 MSAPEPAVLQAL
+1 MSAPEPSVLQAL
-13 QGHTQGSDKWPGP
+13 QGYTQLSDKWPGP
-26 RAVKFY
+26 RAVKIY
-32 IASVYNDFR
+32 VASVYNDFR

-74 SDGGDETN
+74 TDGGDETN
-82 PALLRYHLEEI
+82 PALHRYYLNEI
-93 RCCNRTSKAGYF
+93 RCCNQTSKAGYF
-105 LCLIGGEASS
+105 LCFLGGDSSS
-115 YQPVLP
+115 YQPMLP
-121 FKIPSSTFE
+121 LSIPSDKFE
-130 ELVKS
+130 QLIKNDTEQTKLIRGHYKLS
-135 DSAQAALVRA
+135 D
-145 CYRVNGDGTY
+145 DGAY
-155 HLHGDDKWYN
+155 HLEGDDAWFS
-165 DLVERKDQRSRLSE
+165 DLLERDAERSRLGE
-179 VQKAFNA
+179 VQKVFNT
-186 LATEALQVNANVSSL
+186 LTLEALDNGADVADL
-201 LKSPVEHQ
+201 LRSPVEYQ
-209 CELALELLSN
+209 CELALELLN
-219 GNHPKGVI
+219 TGNHPKGMI
-227 VVYRDMPELEPDDTK
+227 VVYRDIPESEADDSR
-242 LTTLARARLIQLKK
+242 LSILAYARLKELKRK
-256 KLEDALPDSH
+256 VEDALPESH
-266 IIQLEPSSAD
+266 IIQLESLSAE
-276 SSRTDGGSENEEKLA
+276 SSRTDAPSDNDEKLS
-291 PFREKVQ
+291 PFRQQVQ
-298 AVVSSLVDDSLS
+298 AVVCSLVDDSLS

-341 RLHKVTVKQL
+341 HLYKITVKQI
-351 EDTAKIVLNKAAENY
+351 EDIAKNILNNAKDNY

-378 GPDASGKTTLLTHL
+378 GPDASGKTTLLTHI
-392 YYKCENIFPKP
+392 YFKSEEIFGKP
-403 VLRIIRFSASTPR
+403 VLRVIRFSAATPR

-455 WFQSLLKRCEEME
+455 WFQSLLRRCEDME

-505 LVCTSAVSLE
+505 LFCTSAVSLE
-515 QLQLTPAQKEKFKT
+515 QLQLTPAQKEKFKV
-529 QNCYYLLDAIE
+529 QNSYYLLDAIE
-540 ETPENDSYGDFI
+540 ETPENHSYGDYI
-552 DGAFDNLEAV
+552 DGAFDNLEV
-562 FGIKAFS
+562 FFGSKAFS
-569 KLAGYI
+569 KLASYI

-586 LLELLMPTTNSDAVI
+586 LLELLMPTSNSEAVI

-615 VKYMMKSLIS
+615 AKYMMKGLVSWAV
-625 ENTVSGRSTWRW
+625 VSGRGAWRW
-637 RAAAAT
+637 RAGAAG

-658 DAHSDLAALHFANF
+658 DAHSDLAALHFASF
-672 LQDTDDT
+672 LHDGDDT
-679 DTSEAQELGCVDD
+679 DNSEAQEPGCVDD
-692 DDAVLDTTPFHSG
+692 DDALLDSTPFHSAS
-705 TRTAAAFTQRH
+705 RTAAAFTQRH

-724 LLAGDFCKLKD
+724 LLAGDFSKLKD

-781 SSDILTRDPMQLGAQ
+781 ASDILTRDPMQLGAQ

-846 VVSVGGSSP
+846 VVSVGGSTP
-855 GAGARLLQLAPSG
+855 GAGAKLLQLAPSG

-887 NSKVHTFKGHS
+887 NSRVHTFKGHS

-914 TGSEDTSV
+914 TGSEDTTV
-922 IVWDLHSL
+922 IVWDLHTL
-930 ACKTKILEHI
+930 AVKTKILEHI

-945 VAAIVNRSLVISGGE
+945 VAAIVKRSLVISGGE
-960 DSAVIVTSLVDGALV
+960 DSAVIVTSLVDGVLV

-987 VKAIQDG
+987 VKVIQDG
-994 DILVTGS
+994 EILVTGS

-1011 DNFTLLSTVTSG
+1011 ENFTLLSTVTAG
-1023 VPIHAMEVTEDN
+1023 VPIHAMEVTDDN
-1035 VFLITLQGENELHV
+1035 VFLVTLQGENELHL
-1049 RTFITGTHL
+1049 RTFITGTYL

-1063 HKAKVKCFCVGHDS
+1063 HKAKVKCFCVAHDS
-1077 SRAAVGCADQRIYI
+1077 SRAAVGCADQRIYV
-1091 YSLHNAQLLR
+1091 YGLHDGQLLR

-1113 IADKDHFLLAA
+1113 VADRDHFLLAA

-1135 TEDNLTNFRPTKQL
+1135 TEDNLTNFRPTKQI

-1197 HLSTHRLQATLNGHI
+1197 QLSTHRLQTTLNGHL
-1212 GHVTCVTFSP
+1212 GHITCVTFSP

-1229 GSEDRTVVVWQLAD
+1229 GSEDRKVVVWQLAD
-1243 NSPSLTYKGHTAA
+1243 NSPSLTYKGHSAA

-1295 TVSLDVTLNMKFSV
+1295 SASLDITLNMKYSV

-1320 SLARVDSGEE
+1320 TLTGDSGEE
-1330 RRSVS
+1330 KRSVS

-1364 QLDGGKLSQVLVGHS
+1364 KLDGGKLSQVLVGHS

-1431 GDGTIAVSSA
+1431 GDGTIAVSGA

-1461 LHVPLLGFQITSDCS
+1461 LHVPILGFQITSDCA
-1476 RIAIHLLDRGCLPMI
+1476 RIVVHLLDRGCLPII

-1509 TKDIDE
+1509 TKDADE

-1624 TKQSSL
+1624 SKQSSL
-1630 IETKFDSSDEEH
+1630 IESKFDSSDEEH
-1642 TPIEEQGKA
+1642 TPVEEQE
-1651 HKSSLESRS
+1651 HMVE

>member
-1 MSAPEPAVLQAL
+1 MSAPEPGVLRAL
-13 QGHTQGSDKWPGP
+13 QGYTDQSDKWPGP
-26 RAVKFY
+26 RAVKVY
-32 IASVYNDFR
+32 VASVFNDFR

-51 GPELQSTYDD
+51 GPELHATYED
-61 RYIEIEFVDMHYG
+61 RCIEIEFVDMHYG
-74 SDGGDETN
+74 TDGGDETN
-82 PALLRYHLEEI
+82 PTLLRYHLEEI
-93 RCCNRTSKAGYF
+93 RCCNRSSKAGYF
-105 LCLIGGEASS
+105 LCLIGGDSS
-115 YQPVLP
+115 CYQPVLP
-121 FKIPSSTFE
+121 FTIPKDTFE
-130 ELVKS
+130 ALVRS
-135 DSAQAALVRA
+135 DSAQAALVQA
-145 CYRVNGDGTY
+145 CYTLDSDGSY
-155 HLHGDDKWYN
+155 HLDGDDKWFN
-165 DLVERKDQRSRLSE
+165 DLCERDEQRKRLAE
-179 VQKAFNA
+179 VQTAFNA
-186 LATEALQVNANVSSL
+186 LALEALPGNASITDL
-201 LKSPVEHQ
+201 LRSPVELQ
-209 CELALELLSN
+209 CELALELLKT
-219 GNHPKGVI
+219 GRHPNGVI
-227 VVYRDMPELEPDDTK
+227 AVVRDTSDLAPEDSQLAALAQGRLKE
-242 LTTLARARLIQLKK
+242 LTK
-256 KLEDALPDSH
+256 KLEATLPDTH
-266 IIQLEPSSAD
+266 VIRLEPSSAD
-276 SSRTDGGSENEEKLA
+276 SSRTDGASDNEEKLA
-291 PFREKVQ
+291 PFREQLQ
-298 AVVSSLVDDSLS
+298 AVVSSLVDESLS

-326 FLEHITHLRICIEHN
+326 FLEHITHLRICIEHSN
-341 RLHKVTVKQL
+341 RHKVNIKSI
-351 EDTAKIVLNKAAENY
+351 EDATKNILSNAKENY
-366 ENRTRHPPVLIY
+366 DNKTRHSPVLVY
-378 GPDASGKTTLLTHL
+378 GPDASGKSTLLTHL
-392 YYKCENIFPKP
+392 YKKCKEIFPKP

-455 WFQSLLKRCEEME
+455 WFQSLLRRCEDME
-468 NEILLIFID
+468 DEILLIFID

-515 QLQLTPAQKEKFKT
+515 QLQLTPAQKEKFKS
-529 QNCYYLLDAIE
+529 QSNYFLLEAIDE
-540 ETPENDSYGDFI
+540 APENDSYGDYI
-552 DGAFDNLEAV
+552 DGAFDKLESV
-562 FGIKAFS
+562 FGSKAFS
-569 KLAGYI
+569 KLAGYV
-575 TCSEFGLTELE
+575 TCSEFGLSELE
-586 LLELLMPTTNSDAVI
+586 LLELLMPTSNSDAVI
-601 TLKDANFNFSTLCV
+601 HLKDANFNFSTLCV
-615 VKYMMKSLIS
+615 AKYLMKPLLC
-625 ENTVSGRSTWRW
+625 ENVVSGRLTWRW
-637 RAAAAT
+637 RAAAAS

-672 LQDTDDT
+672 LQDADDT
-679 DTSEAQELGCVDD
+679 DTSEAQEPGCVDD
-692 DDAVLDTTPFHSG
+692 DDALLDSTPFHSG
-705 TRTAAAFTQRH
+705 SRTAAAFTQRH

-724 LLAGDFCKLKD
+724 LLAGDFSKLKD

-781 SSDILTRDPMQLGAQ
+781 ASDILTRDPMQLGAQ

-846 VVSVGGSSP
+846 VVSVGGSNP
-855 GAGARLLQLAPSG
+855 GAGAKLLQLAPSG

-922 IVWDLHSL
+922 IVWDLHTL
-930 ACKTKILEHI
+930 AVKTTILEHI

-975 TKLDHHRGPVTA
+975 TKLDHHRGSITGIKV
-987 VKAIQDG
+987 IQDG
-994 DILVTGS
+994 DILVTAS

-1011 DNFTLLSTVTSG
+1011 DNFTLLSTITTG
-1023 VPIHAMEVTEDN
+1023 VPVHAMEVTDDN
-1035 VFLITLQGENELHV
+1035 VFLITLQGDHELHL

-1077 SRAAVGCADQRIYI
+1077 SRAAVGCVDQRIYV
-1091 YSLHNAQLLR
+1091 YTLHSGQLLR

-1113 IADKDHFLLAA
+1113 VADKDHFLLAA

-1135 TEDNLTNFRPTKQL
+1135 TEDNLTNFRPTKQT

-1156 TTNITLLQAEQSE
+1156 TTNVSLLQAEQSE

-1197 HLSTHRLQATLNGHI
+1197 QLSTHRLQATLNGHM

-1229 GSEDRTVVVWQLAD
+1229 GSEDRTVVVWRLDD
-1243 NSPSLTYKGHTAA
+1243 NSPSLTYKGHTSA

-1271 GDRARNVHVWLVDSG
+1271 SDRARNVNVWLVDSG

-1295 TVSLDVTLNMKFSV
+1295 SMSLEVTLNMKYAV
-1309 LSDGDNSVRIW
+1309 LSDGDNAVRIW
-1320 SLARVDSGEE
+1320 ALAGGDSGDE
-1330 RRSVS
+1330 RRNVS

-1384 VAVSITNKTQVV
+1384 VAVSITNKTQVI

-1413 DLHLLSGHLGK
+1413 EIHLLSGHIGK
-1424 VTCVKVT
+1424 VTCVKIT
-1431 GDGTIAVSSA
+1431 GDGTIAVSGA

-1461 LHVPLLGFQITSDCS
+1461 LHVPILGFQITSDCA
-1476 RIAIHLLDRGCLPMI
+1476 RIVVHLLDRGCLPII

-1501 KIPTYAAP
+1501 KIPTYTAP

-1576 QEAKNKDLGSQVSL
+1576 QEAKAKDLGSQVSL
-1590 GPEEAAIAQ
+1590 GPEQAALAQ

-1624 TKQSSL
+1624 SKQSSL
-1630 IETKFDSSDEEH
+1630 IETKYDSSDEEH
-1642 TPIEEQGKA
+1642 TPVEEQE
-1651 HKSSLESRS
+1651 HMVE

>member
-1 MSAPEPAVLQAL
+1 MSAPEPAVLSAL
-13 QGHTQGSDKWPGP
+13 KGNTEHSDKWPGP
-26 RAVKFY
+26 RAVKIY
-32 IASVYNDFR
+32 VASVYNEFR

-51 GPELQSTYDD
+51 GPEVQSTYDD
-61 RYIEIEFVDMHYG
+61 RCIEIEFVDMHYG
-74 SDGGDETN
+74 TDGGDETN
-82 PALLRYHLEEI
+82 PALLRHYLDEI
-93 RCCNRTSKAGYF
+93 RCYNQTSKAGYF
-105 LCLIGGEASS
+105 LCLLGGDPSS

-121 FKIPSSTFE
+121 YKIPETTFE
-130 ELVKS
+130 ALIKS
-135 DSAQAALVRA
+135 DSPQSAIVRA
-145 CYRVNGDGTY
+145 CYRLNGDGSY
-155 HLHGDDKWYN
+155 HLEGDDKWFS
-165 DLVERKDQRSRLSE
+165 DLLDREEQRNRLVE

-186 LATEALQVNANVSSL
+186 TALEALGSGTDVADL
-201 LKSPVEHQ
+201 LKSPVELQ
-209 CELALELLSN
+209 CELALDLLSN
-219 GNHPKGVI
+219 GNQPKGMIAVF
-227 VVYRDMPELEPDDTK
+227 RDMPDPEPEDSK
-242 LTTLARARLIQLKK
+242 LSVLAHTRLKDLRKRI
-256 KLEDALPDSH
+256 EETLPDTH
-266 IIQLEPSSAD
+266 VICLESASAE
-276 SSRTDGGSENEEKLA
+276 SSRTDAASDNDEKLA
-291 PFREKVQ
+291 PLREKVQ
-298 AVVSSLVDDSLS
+298 IVVNSLVDDSLS

-341 RLHKVTVKQL
+341 RLYKVNVKQI
-351 EDTAKIVLNKAAENY
+351 EEAAKSILNNAKENY
-366 ENRTRHPPVLIY
+366 DNRSRHPPTLIY
-378 GPDASGKTTLLTHL
+378 GPDASGKSTLLTHL
-392 YYKCENIFPKP
+392 YFKCEEIFPKP
-403 VLRIIRFSASTPR
+403 VLRIVRFSASTPR

-455 WFQSLLKRCEEME
+455 WFQSLLRKCEEME

-505 LVCTSAVSLE
+505 LVCTSAVSLD
-515 QLQLTPAQKEKFKT
+515 QLQLTPAQKEKFKV

-540 ETPENDSYGDFI
+540 ETPENNSYGDFI
-552 DGAFDNLEAV
+552 DGAFDNLEVA
-562 FGIKAFS
+562 FGSKAFS
-569 KLAGYI
+569 KLASYI

-586 LLELLMPTTNSDAVI
+586 LLELLMPTSNSDAVI
-601 TLKDANFNFSTLCV
+601 TLKEANFNFSTICV
-615 VKYMMKSLIS
+615 AKYMMKSLIS
-625 ENTVSGRSTWRW
+625 ENVVSGRCTWRW
-637 RAAAAT
+637 RAAAAGS
-643 ARARRRYV
+643 RARRRYV
-651 RVQSALR
+651 RSQAALR

-672 LQDTDDT
+672 LHDADDT
-679 DTSEAQELGCVDD
+679 DTSEAQEPGCVDD
-692 DDAVLDTTPFHSG
+692 DDALLDSTPFHSAS
-705 TRTAAAFTQRH
+705 RTAAAFTQRH

-724 LLAGDFCKLKD
+724 LLAGDFSKLKD

-781 SSDILTRDPMQLGAQ
+781 ASDILTRDPMQLGAQ

-816 SAMAWCD
+816 AAMAWCD

-846 VVSVGGSSP
+846 VVSVGGSTP

-887 NSKVHTFKGHS
+887 NSRVHTFKGHS

-922 IVWDLHSL
+922 IVWDLHTL
-930 ACKTKILEHI
+930 AVKTKILEHI

-975 TKLDHHRGPVTA
+975 TKLDHHRGPVTGIK
-987 VKAIQDG
+987 VIQDG
-994 DILVTGS
+994 EILVTCS

-1011 DNFTLLSTVTSG
+1011 DNFTLLSTVSAG
-1023 VPIHAMEVTEDN
+1023 VPVAAMEVTDDN
-1035 VFLITLQGENELHV
+1035 VFLVTLQGENELHV

-1058 HVLKR
+1058 HILKR
-1063 HKAKVKCFCVGHDS
+1063 HKTKVKCFCVAHDS
-1077 SRAAVGCADQRIYI
+1077 SRIAVGCADQRIYL

-1101 TLAAA
+1101 TLAVA

-1113 IADKDHFLLAA
+1113 VADKDHFLLAA

-1135 TEDNLTNFRPTKQL
+1135 TEDNLTNFRPTKQT

-1156 TTNITLLQAEQSE
+1156 NTNVSMLQAEQSE

-1243 NSPSLTYKGHTAA
+1243 NSPSLTYKGHSAA
-1256 LQSLLMM
+1256 LQTLLMM

-1271 GDRARNVHVWLVDSG
+1271 GDRSRNVHVWLVDSG
-1286 IVLHSTTGP
+1286 IVLHSTTAP
-1295 TVSLDVTLNMKFSV
+1295 TASLDVTLNMKFAV

-1320 SLARVDSGEE
+1320 TLAGGDSGEE
-1330 RRSVS
+1330 KRSVS

-1364 QLDGGKLSQVLVGHS
+1364 KLDGGKLSQVLVGHS

-1384 VAVSITNKTQVV
+1384 VAVSITNKTQIV

-1461 LHVPLLGFQITSDCS
+1461 LHVPLLGFQITSDCA
-1476 RIAIHLLDRGCLPMI
+1476 RIGVHLLDRGCLPMI

-1509 TKDIDE
+1509 TKDVDE

-1624 TKQSSL
+1624 SKQSSL
-1630 IETKFDSSDEEH
+1630 IESRFDSSDEEH
-1642 TPIEEQGKA
+1642 TPVEEQE
-1651 HKSSLESRS
+1651 HMVE

>member
-1 MSAPEPAVLQAL
+1 MSAPDPLVLQAL
-13 QGHTQGSDKWPGP
+13 QGFTQESDKWPGA
-26 RAVKFY
+26 RAVKIY
-32 IASVYNDFR
+32 IASLYNDFR
-41 EERRQILEMV
+41 EERRQTLELV

-74 SDGGDETN
+74 TDGGDEAN
-82 PALLRYHLEEI
+82 PALLRYHLDEI

-121 FKIPSSTFE
+121 FNIPKDTFE
-130 ELVKS
+130 QLVQH
-135 DSAQAALVRA
+135 DSAQTALIRA
-145 CYRVNGDGTY
+145 CYKSNDDGSY
-155 HLHGDDKWYN
+155 QLEGDDKWYSN
-165 DLVERKDQRSRLSE
+165 LLDREEERKRLCT
-179 VQKAFNA
+179 VQKAFNTLA
-186 LATEALQVNANVSSL
+186 LEAYDAGANVADL
-201 LKSPVEHQ
+201 LRSPVEIQ
-209 CELALELLSN
+209 CELALDILKN
-219 GNHPKGVI
+219 GKHPKGLI
-227 VVYRDMPELEPDDTK
+227 VALRELSPLEPDDTK
-242 LTTLARARLIQLKK
+242 LTIIAHARLKALQEKI
-256 KLEDALPDSH
+256 EDTLPDTH
-266 IIQLEPSSAD
+266 IIRLEASSAD
-276 SSRTDGGSENEEKLA
+276 SSRTDGGSDIEEKLS
-291 PFREKVQ
+291 PFREKLQ
-298 AVVSSLVDDSLS
+298 AVVSSLIDDSLS

-326 FLEHITHLRICIEHN
+326 FLEHITHLRLCIEQN
-341 RLHKVTVKQL
+341 NQYKVTVKQINEAAESIL
-351 EDTAKIVLNKAAENY
+351 SNAKENY
-366 ENRTRHPPVLIY
+366 ENRSRHPPVLIY
-378 GPDASGKTTLLTHL
+378 GPDASGKSTLLTHL
-392 YYKCENIFPKP
+392 YYKCEEIFPKP

-416 SAYNLELLRVMCQQ
+416 SAYNLELLRVICQQ
-430 ISIILNIPEGYLP
+430 MSIILNIPEGYLP

-455 WFQSLLKRCEEME
+455 WFQSLLRRCEDME
-468 NEILLIFID
+468 NQILLIFID
-477 NVHRVNPLECDI
+477 NVQRVNPLECDI

-505 LVCTSAVSLE
+505 LICTTAVSLE
-515 QLQLTPAQKEKFKT
+515 QLQLTPAQKEKFKV
-529 QNCYYLLDAIE
+529 QSCYYLLEALE
-540 ETPENDSYGDFI
+540 EMPENDSSGEYI
-552 DGAFDNLEAV
+552 DSAFDNLEAV
-562 FGIKAFS
+562 FGAKAFS

-586 LLELLMPTTNSDAVI
+586 LLELLMPTSNSEAVI

-615 VKYMMKSLIS
+615 AKYMMKTLIS
-625 ENTVSGRSTWRW
+625 ENVVSGRSTWRW
-637 RAAAAT
+637 RAASAS

-658 DAHSDLAALHFANF
+658 DAHSDLAALHFAGF
-672 LQDTDDT
+672 LCDPDDA
-679 DTSEAQELGCVDD
+679 DTSEAQEPGCVDD
-692 DDAVLDTTPFHSG
+692 DDALLDSTPFHSAS
-705 TRTAAAFTQRH
+705 RTAAAFTQRH

-724 LLAGDFCKLKD
+724 LLAGDFSKLKD

-781 SSDILTRDPMQLGAQ
+781 ASDILTRDPMQLGAQ

-816 SAMAWCD
+816 AAMAWCD

-837 QPPIASTVR
+837 HPPIASTVR
-846 VVSVGGSSP
+846 VMSVGTG
-855 GAGARLLQLAPSG
+855 GGAAGARLLQLAPSR

-887 NSKVHTFKGHS
+887 NSRVHTFKGHS

-922 IVWDLHSL
+922 IVWDLHTL
-930 ACKTKILEHI
+930 AIKTKILEHI

-960 DSAVIVTSLVDGALV
+960 DSAVIITSLVDAALI
-975 TKLDHHRGPVTA
+975 TKLDHHRGPVTS
-987 VKAIQDG
+987 VKVIQDG
-994 DILVTGS
+994 EILVTGS

-1011 DNFTLLSTVTSG
+1011 DNFTLLSTISAG
-1023 VPIHAMEVTEDN
+1023 VPIHVMDVTEDN
-1035 VFLITLQGENELHV
+1035 VFLITLQGENELHL
-1049 RTFITGTHL
+1049 RTFITGTYL
-1058 HVLKR
+1058 HPLKR
-1063 HKAKVKCFCVGHDS
+1063 HKAKVKCFCVAHDS
-1077 SRAAVGCADQRIYI
+1077 SRAAVACADQRIYV
-1091 YSLHNAQLLR
+1091 YSLHSAQLLR

-1106 HDLAALA
+1106 HDVAALA
-1113 IADKDHFLLAA
+1113 IADQDHFLLAA

-1135 TEDNLTNFRPTKQL
+1135 TEDNLTNFRPTKQM

-1156 TTNITLLQAEQSE
+1156 TTNISLLQAEQSE

-1197 HLSTHRLQATLNGHI
+1197 QLSTHRLQATLSAHM

-1256 LQSLLMM
+1256 LQSLVMM
-1263 SDGRRAMS
+1263 SDNRRAMS
-1271 GDRARNVHVWLVDSG
+1271 GDRARRVHVWLVDSG
-1286 IVLHSTTGP
+1286 IVLLSAAAPAAH
-1295 TVSLDVTLNMKFSV
+1295 VHVTLNMKYAV
-1309 LSDGDNSVRIW
+1309 LSEGENSVRIW
-1320 SLARVDSGEE
+1320 ALAEGDSGEE
-1330 RRSVS
+1330 RRGVS
-1335 HAERITCFALTADS
+1335 HAERVTCVALTADS

-1364 QLDGGKLSQVLVGHS
+1364 KLDGCKLSQVLVGHS

-1413 DLHLLSGHLGK
+1413 DVHLLSGHLGK

-1431 GDGTIAVSSA
+1431 GDGTIAVSGA

-1461 LHVPLLGFQITSDCS
+1461 LHVPLLDLQITSDCS
-1476 RIAIHLLDRGCLPMI
+1476 RIVVHLLDRGCLPII

-1509 TKDIDE
+1509 TKDVDE

-1540 QKKYGHLTS
+1540 QKKYAHLTS

-1576 QEAKNKDLGSQVSL
+1576 QEAKAKDLGSQVSL
-1590 GPEEAAIAQ
+1590 GPEQAALAQ

-1624 TKQSSL
+1624 SKQSSL
-1630 IETKFDSSDEEH
+1630 IERLDSSDEEH
-1642 TPIEEQGKA
+1642 TPVEEQE
-1651 HKSSLESRS
+1651 HMVE

>member
-1 MSAPEPAVLQAL
+1 MSAPEPLVLQAL
-13 QGHTQGSDKWPGP
+13 QGYTQESDKWPGP
-26 RAVKFY
+26 RVVKIY
-32 IASVYNDFR
+32 IASLYNDFR
-41 EERRQILEMV
+41 EERRQTLELV

-61 RYIEIEFVDMHYG
+61 RCIEVEFVDMHYG
-74 SDGGDETN
+74 TDGGDETN
-82 PALLRYHLEEI
+82 PALLRYHLDEI
-93 RCCNRTSKAGYF
+93 RCCNRNSKAGYF
-105 LCLIGGEASS
+105 LCIIGGEAAS

-121 FKIPSSTFE
+121 FRIAKDIFE
-130 ELVKS
+130 QLVKS
-135 DSAQAALVRA
+135 ESPQAALVRA
-145 CYRVNGDGTY
+145 CYRCNGDAY
-155 HLHGDDKWYN
+155 KLDGDDKWYSN
-165 DLVERKDQRSRLSE
+165 LMEREEERQRLST
-179 VQKAFNA
+179 VQKAFNT
-186 LATEALQVNANVSSL
+186 LVLEAHDSGLDVADL
-201 LKSPVEHQ
+201 LRSPVEIQ
-209 CELALELLSN
+209 CELALELLN
-219 GNHPKGVI
+219 TGKHPKGLI
-227 VVYRDMPELEPDDTK
+227 VAHRELSALEPDDSK
-242 LTTLARARLIQLKK
+242 LTIIAHSRLKALQKRI
-256 KLEDALPDSH
+256 EDVLPETH
-266 IIQLEPSSAD
+266 VIYLEPSSAD
-276 SSRTDGGSENEEKLA
+276 SSRTDAASDSEEKLT
-291 PFREKVQ
+291 PFRQKLQ
-298 AVVSSLVDDSLS
+298 DAVSTLIDESLS

-326 FLEHITHLRICIEHN
+326 FLEHITHLRICLEQHQKYQ
-341 RLHKVTVKQL
+341 LTVKHIKEVAESIL
-351 EDTAKIVLNKAAENY
+351 NNAKANY
-366 ENRTRHPPVLIY
+366 ENKSRHPPVLIH
-378 GPDASGKTTLLTHL
+378 GPDASGKSTLLTHL
-392 YYKCENIFPKP
+392 YYKCEDIFPKP

-430 ISIILNIPEGYLP
+430 VSIILNIPEGYLP

-455 WFQSLLKRCEEME
+455 WFQGLLKRCEEME
-468 NEILLIFID
+468 NQILLIFID

-505 LVCTSAVSLE
+505 LVCTSAVSLD
-515 QLQLTPAQKEKFKT
+515 QLQLTPAQKEKFKV
-529 QNCYYLLDAIE
+529 QGCYYLLETIE
-540 ETPENDSYGDFI
+540 DMPENDSSGEYI
-552 DGAFDNLEAV
+552 DSAFDNLEAM
-562 FGIKAFS
+562 FGANAFS

-586 LLELLMPTTNSDAVI
+586 LLELLMPTSNSEAVI

-615 VKYMMKSLIS
+615 AKYMMLKSLIS
-625 ENTVSGRSTWRW
+625 ENVVSGRSTWRW
-637 RAAAAT
+637 RAASAS

-658 DAHSDLAALHFANF
+658 DAHSDLAALHFSSF
-672 LQDTDDT
+672 LSDPDDT
-679 DTSEAQELGCVDD
+679 DTSETQEPGCVED
-692 DDAVLDTTPFHSG
+692 DDALLDSTPFHSAS
-705 TRTAAAFTQRH
+705 RTAAAFTQRH

-724 LLAGDFCKLKD
+724 LLAGDFTKLKD

-781 SSDILTRDPMQLGAQ
+781 ASDILTRDPMQLGAQ

-816 SAMAWCD
+816 AAMAWCD

-837 QPPIASTVR
+837 HPPIASTVR
-846 VVSVGGSSP
+846 VMSVGGSTP

-922 IVWDLHSL
+922 IVWDLHTL
-930 ACKTKILEHI
+930 AVKTKILEHI

-960 DSAVIVTSLVDGALV
+960 DSAVIVTSIVDGALV
-975 TKLDHHRGPVTA
+975 TKLDHHRGPVTS
-987 VKAIQDG
+987 VKVIQDG

-1001 QDGTVCTWNV
+1001 QDGTVCTWSV
-1011 DNFTLLSTVTSG
+1011 DNFILLSTIAAG
-1023 VPIHAMEVTEDN
+1023 VPIHIMEVTDDN
-1035 VFLITLQGENELHV
+1035 VFLITLQGENELHL
-1049 RTFITGTHL
+1049 RTFITGTYL
-1058 HVLKR
+1058 HPLKR
-1063 HKAKVKCFCVGHDS
+1063 HKAKVKCFCVAHDS
-1077 SRAAVGCADQRIYI
+1077 SRAAVACTDQRIYV
-1091 YSLHNAQLLR
+1091 YSLHSGHLLR

-1106 HDLAALA
+1106 HDIAALA
-1113 IADKDHFLLAA
+1113 VADQDHFLLAA

-1135 TEDNLTNFRPTKQL
+1135 TEDNLTNFRPTKQM

-1156 TTNITLLQAEQSE
+1156 TTNISMLQAEQSE

-1197 HLSTHRLQATLNGHI
+1197 QLSTHRLQATLSGHI
-1212 GHVTCVTFSP
+1212 GHITCVTFSP

-1229 GSEDRTVVVWQLAD
+1229 GSEDRTIVVWQLDD
-1243 NSPSLTYKGHTAA
+1243 NSPSLTYKGHSAA

-1286 IVLHSTTGP
+1286 IVLHSTACPST
-1295 TVSLDVTLNMKFSV
+1295 SIDVTLNMKYAV
-1309 LSDGDNSVRIW
+1309 LSEGDNSVRIW
-1320 SLARVDSGEE
+1320 ALADGDEE
-1330 RRSVS
+1330 KRSVS
-1335 HAERITCFALTADS
+1335 HAERVTCFALTSDS
-1349 QHVVTG
+1349 HHVVTG

-1384 VAVSITNKTQVV
+1384 VAVAITNKTQVV

-1401 CNLIVWDINTGS
+1401 CNLIVWDINTGT

-1431 GDGTIAVSSA
+1431 GDGSIAVSGA

-1461 LHVPLLGFQITSDCS
+1461 LHVPLLGFQITSDCA
-1476 RIAIHLLDRGCLPMI
+1476 RIVIHLLDRGCLPII

-1509 TKDIDE
+1509 TKDVDE

-1540 QKKYGHLTS
+1540 QKKYAHLTS

-1590 GPEEAAIAQ
+1590 GPEQAALAQ

-1624 TKQSSL
+1624 SKQSSL
-1630 IETKFDSSDEEH
+1630 IERVDSSDEEH
-1642 TPIEEQGKA
+1642 TPVEEQE
-1651 HKSSLESRS
+1651 HMVE

>member
-1 MSAPEPAVLQAL
+1 MSAPEPAVLNAL
-13 QGHTQGSDKWPGP
+13 RGSTDHSEKWPGP
-26 RAVKFY
+26 RAVKIY
-32 IASVYNDFR
+32 VASIYNEFR

-74 SDGGDETN
+74 TDGGDETN
-82 PALLRYHLEEI
+82 PALLRHYLEEI
-93 RCCNRTSKAGYF
+93 RCCNLTSKAGYF
-105 LCLIGGEASS
+105 LCLLGGDPSL

-121 FKIPSSTFE
+121 FKIPEAIFE
-130 ELVKS
+130 DLVKS
-135 DSAQAALVRA
+135 NSPQATLVRA
-145 CYRVNGDGTY
+145 CYRLNGDGTY
-155 HLHGDDKWYN
+155 HLHGDDRWFS
-165 DLVERKDQRSRLSE
+165 DLLDREEQRSRLFE
-179 VQKAFNA
+179 IQKAFNA
-186 LATEALQVNANVSSL
+186 TALEALANGVEVSDL
-201 LKSPVEHQ
+201 LRSPVELQ

-219 GNHPKGVI
+219 GNHPKGMIAVFKDLTESEAEDSRLSVVAHTRLKELRNKIEESIPETHVI
-227 VVYRDMPELEPDDTK
+227 N
-242 LTTLARARLIQLKK
+242 
-256 KLEDALPDSH
+256 
-266 IIQLEPSSAD
+266 LEPSSAE
-276 SSRTDGGSENEEKLA
+276 SSRTDTASDNDEKLA

-298 AVVSSLVDDSLS
+298 TVISLLVDDSLS

-341 RLHKVTVKQL
+341 RLYKVNVKQI
-351 EDTAKIVLNKAAENY
+351 EDAAKSILNDAKENY
-366 ENRTRHPPVLIY
+366 ENRTRHPPSLIY
-378 GPDASGKTTLLTHL
+378 GPDASGKSTLLTHL
-392 YYKCENIFPKP
+392 YFKCEEIFQKP
-403 VLRIIRFSASTPR
+403 VLRIVRFSASTPR

-455 WFQSLLKRCEEME
+455 WFQNLLRKCEEME
-468 NEILLIFID
+468 NEILFIFID

-515 QLQLTPAQKEKFKT
+515 HLQLTPAQKEKFKV
-529 QNCYYLLDAIE
+529 QNCYYLLEAIE
-540 ETPENDSYGDFI
+540 ETPENNSYGDYI
-552 DGAFDNLEAV
+552 DGVFDNLEVV
-562 FGIKAFS
+562 FGAKAFS
-569 KLAGYI
+569 KLASYI

-586 LLELLMPTTNSDAVI
+586 LLELLMPTSNSEAVI
-601 TLKDANFNFSTLCV
+601 TLRDANFNFSTICV
-615 VKYMMKSLIS
+615 AKCMMRMLIS
-625 ENTVSGRSTWRW
+625 ENVVSGRCTWRW
-637 RAAAAT
+637 RAAAASS
-643 ARARRRYV
+643 RARRRYV
-651 RVQSALR
+651 RSQAALR
-658 DAHSDLAALHFANF
+658 DAHSDLAALHFASF
-672 LQDTDDT
+672 LQDADDT
-679 DTSEAQELGCVDD
+679 DTSETQEPGCVDD
-692 DDAVLDTTPFHSG
+692 DDALLDSTPFHSG
-705 TRTAAAFTQRH
+705 SRTAAAFTQRH

-724 LLAGDFCKLKD
+724 LLAGDFSKLKD

-846 VVSVGGSSP
+846 VLSVGGSSP
-855 GAGARLLQLAPSG
+855 GSGARLLQLAPSG
-868 QHLVLAPSAGDPQL
+868 QHLVLAPSTGDPQL

-887 NSKVHTFKGHS
+887 NSRVHTFKGHS

-922 IVWDLHSL
+922 VVWDLHTL
-930 ACKTKILEHI
+930 AVKAKMLEHI

-975 TKLDHHRGPVTA
+975 TKLDHHRGPVTGIK
-987 VKAIQDG
+987 VIQDG
-994 DILVTGS
+994 EILVTCS

-1011 DNFTLLSTVTSG
+1011 DNFTLLSTVVAG
-1023 VPIHAMEVTEDN
+1023 VPITAMDVTDDN
-1035 VFLITLQGENELHV
+1035 VFLVTLQGENELHV

-1063 HKAKVKCFCVGHDS
+1063 HKTKVKCFCVAHDS
-1077 SRAAVGCADQRIYI
+1077 SRAAVGCADQRIYL
-1091 YSLHNAQLLR
+1091 YSIHSAQLLR
-1101 TLAAA
+1101 TLAVA
-1106 HDLAALA
+1106 HDLAAVTV
-1113 IADKDHFLLAA
+1113 ADKDHFLLAA

-1135 TEDNLTNFRPTKQL
+1135 TEDNLTNFRPTKQS

-1156 TTNITLLQAEQSE
+1156 MTNVSMLQAEQSE

-1197 HLSTHRLQATLNGHI
+1197 QLSTHRLQTTLNGHI

-1243 NSPSLTYKGHTAA
+1243 NSPSLTYKGHSAA
-1256 LQSLLMM
+1256 LQTLLMM

-1271 GDRARNVHVWLVDSG
+1271 GDRTRNVHVWLVDSG
-1286 IVLHSTTGP
+1286 IVLHSTTAP
-1295 TVSLDVTLNMKFSV
+1295 TTSLDVTLNMKFAV

-1320 SLARVDSGEE
+1320 TLAGGDSGEE
-1330 RRSVS
+1330 KRSVS

-1364 QLDGGKLSQVLVGHS
+1364 KLDGGKLSQVLVGHS

-1384 VAVSITNKTQVV
+1384 VAVSITNKTQIV

-1461 LHVPLLGFQITSDCS
+1461 LHVPLLGFQITSDCA
-1476 RIAIHLLDRGCLPMI
+1476 RIVVHLLDRGCLPMI
-1491 CLHNTPATYV
+1491 CLHNTTATYV

-1509 TKDIDE
+1509 TKNADE

-1590 GPEEAAIAQ
+1590 GPEQAAIAQ

-1630 IETKFDSSDEEH
+1630 IESRFDSSDEEH
-1642 TPIEEQGKA
+1642 TPVEEQE
-1651 HKSSLESRS
+1651 HMVE

>member
-1 MSAPEPAVLQAL
+1 MSSPEPLVLQAL
-13 QGHTQGSDKWPGP
+13 QGNTQLSDKWPGP
-26 RAVKFY
+26 RAVKIFV
-32 IASVYNDFR
+32 ASVYNDFR
-41 EERRQILEMV
+41 EERRQILEIV

-61 RYIEIEFVDMHYG
+61 RYIEIDFVDMHYG
-74 SDGGDETN
+74 TDGGDETN
-82 PALLRYHLEEI
+82 PALLRYYLDEI
-93 RCCNRTSKAGYF
+93 RSCNHSSKAGYF
-105 LCLIGGEASS
+105 VCLFGGDASL
-115 YQPVLP
+115 YHPVLP
-121 FKIPSSTFE
+121 YKIPSDIFE
-130 ELVKS
+130 QMVISET
-135 DSAQAALVRA
+135 AQADLVRA
-145 CYRVNGDGTY
+145 CYRLSSDGIY
-155 HLHGDDKWYN
+155 HLEDDDKWFS
-165 DLVERKDQRSRLSE
+165 DLLERDEQRSRLAE

-186 LATEALQVNANVSSL
+186 VILEAISRGVDVSNL
-201 LKSPVEHQ
+201 LRSPVEAQ

-219 GNHPKGVI
+219 GNHPKGLIAVF
-227 VVYRDMPELEPDDTK
+227 RDLAEVEEDDSKITVLAHTRLLE
-242 LTTLARARLIQLKK
+242 LKK
-256 KLEDALPDSH
+256 KMEETLPDTH
-266 IIQLEPSSAD
+266 FIRLEPSSAD

-291 PFREKVQ
+291 PFREKILGL
-298 AVVSSLVDDSLS
+298 VSSLVDDSLS

-326 FLEHITHLRICIEHN
+326 FLEHITHLRICIEHD
-341 RLHKVTVKQL
+341 RAYKVNAKQIEEASKNILSTVK
-351 EDTAKIVLNKAAENY
+351 ENY

-392 YYKCENIFPKP
+392 YTKCEEIFSKP

-455 WFQSLLKRCEEME
+455 WFQSLLRRCEEME
-468 NEILLIFID
+468 NEILFIFID

-505 LVCTSAVSLE
+505 LVCTSAMSLE
-515 QLQLTPAQKEKFKT
+515 QLQLTPAQKEKFKV
-529 QNCYYLLDAIE
+529 QNCYYFLDAIE
-540 ETPENDSYGDFI
+540 ESPENKCYGDYI
-552 DGAFDNLEAV
+552 DGAFDNLEVV
-562 FGIKAFS
+562 FGSKAFS
-569 KLAGYI
+569 KLASYI

-586 LLELLMPTTNSDAVI
+586 LLELLMPTSNSEAVI

-615 VKYMMKSLIS
+615 AKYMMKNLIT
-625 ENTVSGRSTWRW
+625 ETIVSGRSTWRW
-637 RAAAAT
+637 AAAAAG

-658 DAHSDLAALHFANF
+658 DAHSDLAALHFSSF
-672 LQDTDDT
+672 LNDADDT
-679 DTSEAQELGCVDD
+679 DTSEAHELGCVDD
-692 DDAVLDTTPFHSG
+692 DDALLDSTPFHSAS
-705 TRTAAAFTQRH
+705 RTAAAFTQRH

-724 LLAGDFCKLKD
+724 LLAGDFSKLKD

-766 ILDRDVELVYGAVRK
+766 ILDRDVELVYGAVKK

-816 SAMAWCD
+816 AAMAWCD

-837 QPPIASTVR
+837 HPPIASTVR

-855 GAGARLLQLAPSG
+855 GAGTRLLQLAPSG

-882 WHVMS
+882 WHIMS

-898 GRILCMCVTR
+898 GSILCMCVTR

-922 IVWDLHSL
+922 IVWDLHTL
-930 ACKTKILEHI
+930 AVKTKILEHI

-945 VAAIVNRSLVISGGE
+945 VAAIVNRSLVISGGD
-960 DSAVIVTSLVDGALV
+960 DSAVIITSLVDGALV
-975 TKLDHHRGPVTA
+975 TKLDHHRGSVTS
-987 VKAIQDG
+987 VKVIQDG
-994 DILVTGS
+994 NIFITGS

-1011 DNFTLLSTVTSG
+1011 ENFTLLSTVTAG
-1023 VPIHAMEVTEDN
+1023 VPIHIFDVTDDN
-1035 VFLITLQGENELHV
+1035 VFLLTLQGDNELHL
-1049 RTFITGTHL
+1049 RTFITGTYL
-1058 HVLKR
+1058 HPLKR
-1063 HKAKVKCFCVGHDS
+1063 HKAKVKCFCVAHDS
-1077 SRAAVGCADQRIYI
+1077 SRVAVGCADQRIYL
-1091 YSLHNAQLLR
+1091 YSLHSAQLLR
-1101 TLAAA
+1101 TLAVA

-1113 IADKDHFLLAA
+1113 VADRDHFLLAA

-1135 TEDNLTNFRPTKQL
+1135 TEDNLTNFRPTKQM

-1156 TTNITLLQAEQSE
+1156 TTNITLLQAEQSD

-1183 LAASGCARGLVRVW
+1183 LGASGCARGLVRVW
-1197 HLSTHRLQATLNGHI
+1197 QLSTHRLQATLNGHI
-1212 GHVTCVTFSP
+1212 GHITCVTFSP

-1243 NSPSLTYKGHTAA
+1243 NSPSLTYKGHSSAIQT
-1256 LQSLLMM
+1256 LLMM

-1271 GDRARNVHVWLVDSG
+1271 SDRARNVHVWLVDSG
-1286 IVLHSTTGP
+1286 IVLHSATGP
-1295 TVSLDVTLNMKFSV
+1295 SASIDVTLNMKYAV

-1320 SLARVDSGEE
+1320 SLAGGDNSEDN

-1364 QLDGGKLSQVLVGHS
+1364 KLDGGKLSQVLVGHS

-1431 GDGTIAVSSA
+1431 GDGTIAVSCA

-1455 ALTSLA
+1455 ALTSFS
-1461 LHVPLLGFQITSDCS
+1461 LHVPLLGFQITSDCA
-1476 RIAIHLLDRGCLPMI
+1476 RVVVHLLDRGCLPII

-1501 KIPTYAAP
+1501 KIPTYTAP
-1509 TKDIDE
+1509 TKDVDE

-1624 TKQSSL
+1624 SKQSSL
-1630 IETKFDSSDEEH
+1630 IERFDSSDEEH
-1642 TPIEEQGKA
+1642 TPVEEQE
-1651 HKSSLESRS
+1651 HMVE

>member
-1 MSAPEPAVLQAL
+1 MTAPDPLVLQAL
-13 QGHTQGSDKWPGP
+13 KGFTQDSDKWPGP
-26 RAVKFY
+26 RAVKIY
-32 IASVYNDFR
+32 LASTYNDFR
-41 EERRQILEMV
+41 EERRQVLELV
-51 GPELQSTYDD
+51 GPELQSAYDD
-61 RYIEIEFVDMHYG
+61 RYIECFI
-74 SDGGDETN
+74 GGD
-82 PALLRYHLEEI
+82 
-93 RCCNRTSKAGYF
+93 
-105 LCLIGGEASS
+105 ASS

-121 FKIPSSTFE
+121 FEIAKETFE
-130 ELVKS
+130 QLVESESS
-135 DSAQAALVRA
+135 DADLIRV
-145 CYRVNGDGTY
+145 CYKNHGETY
-155 HLHGDDKWYN
+155 KLEGDDKWYN
-165 DLVERKDQRSRLSE
+165 NLLEREEERKRLSA
-179 VQKAFNA
+179 VQKAFNNVV
-186 LATEALQVNANVSSL
+186 LEAYEGGASIAHL
-201 LKSPVEHQ
+201 LRSPVEIQ
-209 CELALELLSN
+209 CELALDLLQTGKHPNGMITVLREIATLEQDDSKIAVLASTRLKALQRRIEETLSESN
-219 GNHPKGVI
+219 I
-227 VVYRDMPELEPDDTK
+227 IRLEPT
-242 LTTLARARLIQLKK
+242 
-256 KLEDALPDSH
+256 
-266 IIQLEPSSAD
+266 SAD
-276 SSRTDGGSENEEKLA
+276 SSHAECVADNEEKLS
-291 PFREKVQ
+291 PFRDKVQ
-298 AVVSSLVDDSLS
+298 AIVSSLVDDSLS

-326 FLEHITHLRICIEHN
+326 FLEHITHLRICIEQN
-341 RLHKVTVKQL
+341 LHSKITDRHI
-351 EDTAKIVLNKAAENY
+351 EETAKVILNNAKENY
-366 ENRTRHPPVLIY
+366 ENRSKHPPILIY
-378 GPDASGKTTLLTHL
+378 GNDASGKSTLLTHL
-392 YYKCENIFPKP
+392 YYKTEELFSKP

-455 WFQSLLKRCEEME
+455 WFQSLLRRCEEME

-505 LVCTSAVSLE
+505 LICTSAVALE
-515 QLQLTPAQKEKFKT
+515 QLQLTPAQKEKFRA
-529 QNCYYLLDAIE
+529 QNCYYLLDSTEDI
-540 ETPENDSYGDFI
+540 PDNDSCGEFI
-552 DGAFDNLEAV
+552 DSAFDNLEVV
-562 FGIKAFS
+562 FGSKAFS

-586 LLELLMPTTNSDAVI
+586 LLELLMPTSNSDAVI
-601 TLKDANFNFSTLCV
+601 TLKDANFNFSSLCV
-615 VKYMMKSLIS
+615 AKYMMKSLLI
-625 ENTVSGRSTWRW
+625 ENLVSGRCTWRW
-637 RAAAAT
+637 KAASAS

-658 DAHSDLAALHFANF
+658 DAHSDLAALHFSGF
-672 LQDTDDT
+672 LRDTDDA
-679 DTSEAQELGCVDD
+679 DNSEAHEPGCVNDD
-692 DDAVLDTTPFHSG
+692 DVALDSTPFHSAS
-705 TRTAAAFTQRH
+705 RTAAAFTQRH

-724 LLAGDFCKLKD
+724 LLAGDFTKLKD

-816 SAMAWCD
+816 AAMAWCD

-837 QPPIASTVR
+837 HPPIASTVR
-846 VVSVGGSSP
+846 VLSVGGSTP
-855 GAGARLLQLAPSG
+855 GSSARLLQLAPSG
-868 QHLVLAPSAGDPQL
+868 QHLVLAPSSGDPQL

-922 IVWDLHSL
+922 IVWDLHTL
-930 ACKTKILEHI
+930 AVKTKILEHI

-960 DSAVIVTSLVDGALV
+960 DSSVIVTSLVDGALV
-975 TKLDHHRGPVTA
+975 TKLDHHRGPVTS
-987 VKAIQDG
+987 VKVIQDG
-994 DILVTGS
+994 EIVVTGS
-1001 QDGTVCTWNV
+1001 QDGAVCSWNV
-1011 DNFTLLSTVTSG
+1011 DNFTLLNTVTAG
-1023 VPIHAMEVTEDN
+1023 VPIHLMDITEDN
-1035 VFLITLQGENELHV
+1035 VFLVTLQGENELHL
-1049 RTFITGTHL
+1049 RTFITGTYL
-1058 HVLKR
+1058 HPLKR
-1063 HKAKVKCFCVGHDS
+1063 HKAKIKCFCVAHDS
-1077 SRAAVGCADQRIYI
+1077 SRAAVACSDQRIYV
-1091 YSLHNAQLLR
+1091 YSLHSGCLLR

-1106 HDLAALA
+1106 HDVAALA
-1113 IADKDHFLLAA
+1113 IADQDHFLLAA
-1124 GGNRVTIYSFH
+1124 GANRVTIYSFH
-1135 TEDNLTNFRPTKQL
+1135 TEDNLTNFRPTKQM
-1149 KRRQTKS
+1149 KRKQTKS
-1156 TTNITLLQAEQSE
+1156 TTNISLLQAEQSE

-1197 HLSTHRLQATLNGHI
+1197 QLSTHRLQATLGGHMGHI
-1212 GHVTCVTFSP
+1212 TCVTFSP
-1222 NNLLVLS
+1222 NNLIVLS

-1256 LQSLLMM
+1256 LVCVVMM

-1271 GDRARNVHVWLVDSG
+1271 GDRARNVHVWLADSG
-1286 IVLHSTTGP
+1286 IVLHTTNCP
-1295 TVSLDVTLNMKFSV
+1295 TTMLDVTLNMKYVAVSE
-1309 LSDGDNSVRIW
+1309 GDNSVRIW
-1320 SLARVDSGEE
+1320 ALADGDSGDEK
-1330 RRSVS
+1330 RAVS

-1349 QHVVTG
+1349 QHVITG

-1364 QLDGGKLSQVLVGHS
+1364 KLDGGKLSQVLVGHS

-1431 GDGTIAVSSA
+1431 GDGSIAVSGA

-1461 LHVPLLGFQITSDCS
+1461 LHVPLLGFQITSDCA
-1476 RIAIHLLDRGCLPMI
+1476 RIVVHLLDRGCLPII

-1501 KIPTYAAP
+1501 KIPTFAAP
-1509 TKDIDE
+1509 TKDVDE

-1540 QKKYGHLTS
+1540 QKKYAHLTS

-1590 GPEEAAIAQ
+1590 GPEQAALAQ

-1624 TKQSSL
+1624 SKQSSL
-1630 IETKFDSSDEEH
+1630 IERVDSSDEEH
-1642 TPIEEQGKA
+1642 TPVEEQE
-1651 HKSSLESRS
+1651 HMVE